1 MRQIFKRLLAP
12 LLLMTA
18 LPTSVSQADGIRL
31 VGPTGEVQS
40 SPSFSEQVER
50 ANSPL
55 PVSDEPSRFYGP
67 TSANETL
74 WSIASKLRPANNVSV
89 QQTLLAIYRL
99 NPQAF
104 ENQNIHSLV
113 PGSTLRVPSL
123 AQVRSA
129 STEQAVTVM
138 KAHQDK
144 LNATSRPIAPTPVT
158 RPVKVT
164 PVTRPVKV
172 TPATP
177 AQAVS
182 ETVKVE
188 SQVDT
193 TPVKTPDVPQVKTL
207 EKQLE
212 MSESEL
218 TALEEK
224 NHNLRLMLAEVQS
237 EVDGLKTELGDE
249 NRIRSEVE
257 KLLAEEKAKLEE
269 QQRMQPSAF
278 DQFLSN
284 GWMVAAAALIPGA
297 LIGLLIVMLLGRRKE
312 AEPSASE
319 TQTEAP
325 LTPPPMSD
333 SDLDDLTDDL
343 TLDDDLFSDSD
354 DNSELLFDDTMGDD
368 ENDVFGD
375 LDDSDLD
382 FNLEGEDGEDPFAS
396 IGDDGDLDT
405 DFDDFDSSNNGISV
419 KGSDKALG
427 LEEMERALDEV
438 SPELEITDDEE
449 SDFDLSG
456 ENVGMSE
463 DDLAELLASDEP
475 TEDLGD
481 SALDQSMLDDLF
493 SNLGDDDEV
502 DEFDLGLDEDSAAA
516 PTENKQMSDAMSGTM
531 ASDEDI
537 DQLLAQFD
545 EPVIDESELETPS
558 SLDELE
564 SLLESGAD
572 DTQDDLSTSLLD
584 EMLEQASDDEVSL
597 DPLDELEALAGLS
610 DDEIEVSPTDTELLD
625 ELLEADEEES
635 LDEFDPLSELEELA
649 AFGQDEVVPELD
661 ENSTDLLDELLE
673 SAPESDESL
682 EWPEEELATAE
693 ESDLFDELIGLD
705 ESDKAQEG
713 DAAEPFDFAAELDA
727 ALDSSEDFVELSVSE
742 PAIEEGNTEGD
753 LVDNTAIDDLL
764 DDVLPL
770 EEASPKQ
777 DEPTAEVEELVESI
791 DSPMAGDEFEPTE
804 FNSSHFVEDLA
815 NVAPTLDPLLDAFP
829 EDIEEASTAEA
840 ELDTDPQTLQESL
853 EDSTEALLE
862 EAAPSEPV
870 LPTEQLVDLPVEEGE
885 TGDIDDIDAQDDQ
898 NDDWLQAA
906 IDEVESPRQSID
918 EYEPTTQTETS
929 EQELLSDHE
938 IATTA
943 PELDVEESQEPQEE
957 DWLQSAIDEV
967 ESPQID
973 SELHEVDSDERIAS
987 TSLATEV
994 TEEALDGHP
1003 DDAMLSELDDTQA
1016 QDDELVDLV
1025 DDIAEPVSTDA
1036 EALLA
1041 QDIEDAQELEATATE
1056 MPLEEPVHETP
1067 TPNAV
1072 PNEFGTPVE
1081 EDWAEAETLFD
1092 GLVTDS
1098 ELPQA
1103 QQEESLAGL
1112 AEAES
1117 TAEQDD
1123 SLDDL
1128 ELLEFDE
1135 EDALEALAD
1144 ESAQEAN
1151 AVLGEDAIGLDEL
1164 ALNEF
1169 GEDDELAVLAD
1180 EPGFAE
1186 PSLESE
1192 LEDIDLDELDF
1203 PEFGE
1208 EEALASL
1215 EEEPMLSE
1223 VELSESELATP
1234 PIDETE
1240 LLEQAES
1247 AVTDLG
1253 SIEFDESELPEFGEE
1268 DALSAMADG
1277 PSLADFELDEPV
1289 EEGEIDLADEVEF
1302 DELEL
1307 PEFGEEEALA
1317 AIADEPSYDAPV
1329 VEEEVFAAE
1338 EPAVESDITSE
1349 ESALDDVLEPSEVA
1363 TDNVESA
1370 EEQAQAET
1378 TDDVFDFDEL
1388 ELPEFGEDEAL
1399 AAMADEPS
1407 YDAPVVE
1414 EEVFAAEEPAVESEV
1429 TSEESALDDVLE
1441 PSEVADDNVES
1452 AEEQAQAET
1461 TDDAFDFDELELP
1474 EFGEDEALAAM
1485 ADEPSYDAPVVEE
1498 DAFATEE
1505 PAVESEITSDES
1517 ALDEVLEPSEAATDN
1532 VESAEEQ
1539 AQAET
1544 TDDAFDFD
1552 ELELPVFGEDEA
1564 LVAMADEPSY
1574 DAPLVEEEAFAA
1586 EEPAVE
1592 SEVTS
1597 EESALDDVL
1606 EPSEAATDNVE
1617 SAEEQVQA
1625 EITDDAFDVDELE
1638 LPEFG
1643 EDEAAEAVASE
1654 PNIEP
1659 DAEPE
1664 AESDDF
1670 EIDDIELPEFG
1681 EEDAIVSVAEELE
1694 EAPIT
1699 SEPEEQDYHFD
1710 SLELPSIEESGEL
1723 NTVNKLHIN
1732 PSSYE
1737 EQDALFDVFAQE
1749 AGFNIAEEEVLHSEF
1764 DEAAMAHLLSEDAL
1778 DDNFFPESPD
1788 DEMAA
1793 SAGMDIEAM
1802 LEVGGDDW
1810 NGFKLPDNPSA
1821 EVTSDVPA
1829 EEREIWS
1836 SEEALRQPNIDEEN
1850 WAEQDDFDPKKNQY
1864 MTIDELMA
1872 QVDGDEVEFEE
1883 EDLKLDVGLDEFPD
1897 VIGDISNVDVDE
1909 NAEASGK
1916 LDLAKIYIEMNDA
1929 EGAIKLLEEAI
1940 VYGDDDVRRE
1950 AKNLIDMI
1958 NGR

>member
-31 VGPTGEVQS
+31 IGPTGEVQS

-144 LNATSRPIAPTPVT
+144 LNATPRPIAPTPVT

-164 PVTRPVKV
+164 P
-172 TPATP
+172 ATP
-177 AQAVS
+177 VQAVS

-188 SQVDT
+188 PPVDT
-193 TPVKTPDVPQVKTL
+193 TPVKAPEVPQVKTL

-354 DNSELLFDDTMGDD
+354 DNSELLFDDSMGED

-493 SNLGDDDEV
+493 SNLGDDDEA

-545 EPVIDESELETPS
+545 EPVIDESELDTQS

-682 EWPEEELATAE
+682 EWPVEELATAE

-705 ESDKAQEG
+705 ESDKAQED

-742 PAIEEGNTEGD
+742 PAIEEGSPEGD
-753 LVDNTAIDDLL
+753 LVDNSAIDDLL

-777 DEPTAEVEELVESI
+777 DEPAAEVEELVEAI

-829 EDIEEASTAEA
+829 EDIEEGSTAEA
-840 ELDTDPQTLQESL
+840 ELDTDPQPLQESL
-853 EDSTEALLE
+853 DDSSEALFE

-870 LPTEQLVDLPVEEGE
+870 LPSDPIADLPLEEGE
-885 TGDIDDIDAQDDQ
+885 SGDADEIDAQDDQ
-898 NDDWLQAA
+898 DDDWLQAA
-906 IDEVESPRQSID
+906 IDEVESPLDSID
-918 EYEPTTQTETS
+918 EHESTTQTETS

-938 IATTA
+938 IATTT

-967 ESPQID
+967 ESPHID
-973 SELHEVDSDERIAS
+973 LEQHEVDSDEHLAS
-987 TSLATEV
+987 TPLATEV
-994 TEEALDGHP
+994 TEEALDEHP
-1003 DDAMLSELDDTQA
+1003 DDAMLSELDDTPA

-1041 QDIEDAQELEATATE
+1041 QDIEDAQALEAPSAE
-1056 MPLEEPVHETP
+1056 MPLEEPVLETP

-1072 PNEFGTPVE
+1072 PNEFGTPIE

-1092 GLVTDS
+1092 GLATDS
-1098 ELPQA
+1098 ELPQT

-1112 AEAES
+1112 TEAES

-1123 SLDDL
+1123 SLNDL

-1135 EDALEALAD
+1135 DDALEALAD
-1144 ESAQEAN
+1144 ESVQEAN

-1164 ALNEF
+1164 ALTEF
-1169 GEDDELAVLAD
+1169 GEDDELSVLAD

-1223 VELSESELATP
+1223 VELSESDLATP

-1247 AVTDLG
+1247 AVTDLDD
-1253 SIEFDESELPEFGEE
+1253 IEFDENELPEFGEE
-1268 DALSAMADG
+1268 DALSAMADE

-1289 EEGEIDLADEVEF
+1289 EEGEIDLADEV
-1302 DELEL
+1302 
-1307 PEFGEEEALA
+1307 
-1317 AIADEPSYDAPV
+1317 
-1329 VEEEVFAAE
+1329 
-1338 EPAVESDITSE
+1338 
-1349 ESALDDVLEPSEVA
+1349 
-1363 TDNVESA
+1363 
-1370 EEQAQAET
+1370 
-1378 TDDVFDFDEL
+1378 DFDEL

-1414 EEVFAAEEPAVESEV
+1414 EEAFAAEESAVESEV
-1429 TSEESALDDVLE
+1429 TSEESALDEELE
-1441 PSEVADDNVES
+1441 PSEAATDNVESAEDQAQAETTDDAFDVDELELPEFGEDEALAAMADEPSYDAPVVEEEAFAAEEPTVESEITSDESALDEELEPSKAATDNVES
-1452 AEEQAQAET
+1452 AEEQAQTET

-1498 DAFATEE
+1498 EAFAAEE
-1505 PAVESEITSDES
+1505 PAVESETTSEESTLDDVLEPSKAATDNAESAEEQVQAETTDDAFDVDELDLPEFGEDEALAAMADEPSYDAPVVEEEAFAAEEPTVESEITSDES
-1517 ALDEVLEPSEAATDN
+1517 ALDEELEPSKAATDN

-1539 AQAET
+1539 AQVET
-1544 TDDAFDFD
+1544 TDDAFDF
-1552 ELELPVFGEDEA
+1552 
-1564 LVAMADEPSY
+1564 
-1574 DAPLVEEEAFAA
+1574 
-1586 EEPAVE
+1586 
-1592 SEVTS
+1592 
-1597 EESALDDVL
+1597 
-1606 EPSEAATDNVE
+1606 
-1617 SAEEQVQA
+1617 
-1625 EITDDAFDVDELE
+1625 DELE

-1681 EEDAIVSVAEELE
+1681 EEDAIVSVAEELD

-1723 NTVNKLHIN
+1723 NTVNKPHIN

-1749 AGFNIAEEEVLHSEF
+1749 AGFNIAEDEVLHSEF
-1764 DEAAMAHLLSEDAL
+1764 DEAAMADLLSEEAL

-1829 EEREIWS
+1829 DEREIWS

-1872 QVDGDEVEFEE
+1872 QVDGDEVAFEE

-1909 NAEASGK
+1909 NAEAAGK

-1940 VYGDDDVRRE
+1940 VYGDDVVRRE

>member
-144 LNATSRPIAPTPVT
+144 LNTTPRPIAPTPVT

-164 PVTRPVKV
+164 P
-172 TPATP
+172 ATP
-177 AQAVS
+177 VQAVS

-188 SQVDT
+188 SPVDT
-193 TPVKTPDVPQVKTL
+193 TPVKTPEVPQVKTL

-354 DNSELLFDDTMGDD
+354 DNSELLFDDSMGED

-493 SNLGDDDEV
+493 SNLGDDDEA

-545 EPVIDESELETPS
+545 EPVIDESELDTQS

-682 EWPEEELATAE
+682 EWPVEELATAE

-705 ESDKAQEG
+705 ESDKAQED

-742 PAIEEGNTEGD
+742 PAIEEGNAEGD
-753 LVDNTAIDDLL
+753 LVDNSAIDDLL

-777 DEPTAEVEELVESI
+777 DEPAAKVEELVEAI
-791 DSPMAGDEFEPTE
+791 DSSMAGDEFEPTE

-829 EDIEEASTAEA
+829 EDIEEGSTAEA
-840 ELDTDPQTLQESL
+840 ELDTDPQPLQESL
-853 EDSTEALLE
+853 DDSSEALLE

-870 LPTEQLVDLPVEEGE
+870 LPSDPLADLPLEEGE
-885 TGDIDDIDAQDDQ
+885 SGDVDDIDAQDDQ
-898 NDDWLQAA
+898 DDDWLRAA
-906 IDEVESPRQSID
+906 IDEVESPLDSID
-918 EYEPTTQTETS
+918 EHESTAQTETA

-938 IATTA
+938 IATTT

-967 ESPQID
+967 ESPHID
-973 SELHEVDSDERIAS
+973 LEQHEVDSDEHLAS
-987 TSLATEV
+987 TPLATEV
-994 TEEALDGHP
+994 TEEALDEHP
-1003 DDAMLSELDDTQA
+1003 DDTMLSELDDTPA
-1016 QDDELVDLV
+1016 QDEELVDLV

-1041 QDIEDAQELEATATE
+1041 QDIEDAQALEAPSAE
-1056 MPLEEPVHETP
+1056 MPLEEPVLETP

-1072 PNEFGTPVE
+1072 PNEFGTPIE

-1092 GLVTDS
+1092 GLATDS
-1098 ELPQA
+1098 ELPQT

-1135 EDALEALAD
+1135 DDALEALAD
-1144 ESAQEAN
+1144 ESVQEAN

-1164 ALNEF
+1164 ALTEF
-1169 GEDDELAVLAD
+1169 GEDDELSVLAD

-1223 VELSESELATP
+1223 VELSESDLATP

-1247 AVTDLG
+1247 AVTDLDD
-1253 SIEFDESELPEFGEE
+1253 IEFDENELPEFGEE
-1268 DALSAMADG
+1268 DALSAMADE

-1289 EEGEIDLADEVEF
+1289 AEGEIDLADEV
-1302 DELEL
+1302 
-1307 PEFGEEEALA
+1307 
-1317 AIADEPSYDAPV
+1317 
-1329 VEEEVFAAE
+1329 
-1338 EPAVESDITSE
+1338 
-1349 ESALDDVLEPSEVA
+1349 
-1363 TDNVESA
+1363 
-1370 EEQAQAET
+1370 
-1378 TDDVFDFDEL
+1378 DFDEL

-1414 EEVFAAEEPAVESEV
+1414 EDAFAAEEPAVESETTSDESTLDDVLEPSEAATDNEKSAEEQVQAETTDDAFDVDELELPEFGEDEALAAMADEPSYDAPVVEEEAFAAEESAVESEV
-1429 TSEESALDDVLE
+1429 TSEESALDEELEPSEAATDNVESAEEQAQAETTDDAFDVDELELPEFGEDEALAAMADEPSYDAPVVEEEAFAAEEPAVESETTSEESALDDVLE
-1441 PSEVADDNVES
+1441 PSKAATDNAES

-1498 DAFATEE
+1498 EAFAVEE
-1505 PAVESEITSDES
+1505 PAVESET
-1517 ALDEVLEPSEAATDN
+1517 
-1532 VESAEEQ
+1532 
-1539 AQAET
+1539 
-1544 TDDAFDFD
+1544 
-1552 ELELPVFGEDEA
+1552 
-1564 LVAMADEPSY
+1564 
-1574 DAPLVEEEAFAA
+1574 
-1586 EEPAVE
+1586 
-1592 SEVTS
+1592 TS

-1617 SAEEQVQA
+1617 SAEEQAQV
-1625 EITDDAFDVDELE
+1625 ETTDDAFDVDELE
-1638 LPEFG
+1638 RPEFG

-1681 EEDAIVSVAEELE
+1681 EEDAIVSVAEELD

-1723 NTVNKLHIN
+1723 NTVNKPHIN

-1764 DEAAMAHLLSEDAL
+1764 DEAAMADLLSEEAL

-1810 NGFKLPDNPSA
+1810 NGFKLPDTPSA

-1829 EEREIWS
+1829 DEREIWS

-1909 NAEASGK
+1909 NAEAAGK

-1940 VYGDDDVRRE
+1940 VYGDDVVRRE

>member
-164 PVTRPVKV
+164 P
-172 TPATP
+172 ATP

-188 SQVDT
+188 PQIDT

-545 EPVIDESELETPS
+545 EPVIDESELETQS

-597 DPLDELEALAGLS
+597 DPLDELEALAGLT

-705 ESDKAQEG
+705 ESDKAQED
-713 DAAEPFDFAAELDA
+713 DAAESFDFAAELDA

-742 PAIEEGNTEGD
+742 PAIEEVSAEVD
-753 LVDNTAIDDLL
+753 SVDNTAIDELL

-770 EEASPKQ
+770 EEASPEQ
-777 DEPTAEVEELVESI
+777 DELTAEVEELVESI
-791 DSPMAGDEFEPTE
+791 DSPMADDEFEPTE
-804 FNSSHFVEDLA
+804 FNSSHFAEDLA

-829 EDIEEASTAEA
+829 EDIEEVSTAEA
-840 ELDTDPQTLQESL
+840 ELNTDPQNLQESL
-853 EDSTEALLE
+853 DDSTESLLE
-862 EAAPSEPV
+862 EAAPSESV
-870 LPTEQLVDLPVEEGE
+870 LPTELLADLPLEEGE
-885 TGDIDDIDAQDDQ
+885 SGDADDIDAQDDQ
-898 NDDWLQAA
+898 DDDWLQAA

-918 EYEPTTQTETS
+918 EYEPTTQTETA

-1003 DDAMLSELDDTQA
+1003 DDAMLSELDATPA

-1098 ELPQA
+1098 ELPQT

-1112 AEAES
+1112 VEAES
-1117 TAEQDD
+1117 TTEQDD

-1223 VELSESELATP
+1223 VELSESDLATP

-1247 AVTDLG
+1247 AVTDLDD
-1253 SIEFDESELPEFGEE
+1253 IELDESELPEFGEE
-1268 DALSAMADG
+1268 DALSGMADE

-1307 PEFGEEEALA
+1307 PEFGEDEALA
-1317 AIADEPSYDAPV
+1317 AMADEPSYDAPV
-1329 VEEEVFAAE
+1329 MEEDAFAAE

-1407 YDAPVVE
+1407 YDAPVME
-1414 EEVFAAEEPAVESEV
+1414 EDAFAAEEPAVESEV

-1505 PAVESEITSDES
+1505 PAVESEITSDDS
-1517 ALDEVLEPSEAATDN
+1517 ALDEVLEPSEVADDN

-1539 AQAET
+1539 AQAEI

-1552 ELELPVFGEDEA
+1552 ELELPEFGEDEA

-1617 SAEEQVQA
+1617 SAEEQAQA
-1625 EITDDAFDVDELE
+1625 ETTDDAFDFDELE

-1670 EIDDIELPEFG
+1670 EIDELDLPEFG
-1681 EEDAIVSVAEELE
+1681 EEDAIVSVAEELD

-1723 NTVNKLHIN
+1723 NTVNKPHIN

-1821 EVTSDVPA
+1821 EATNDVPA

>member
-74 WSIASKLRPANNVSV
+74 WSIASKLRPTNNVSV

-144 LNATSRPIAPTPVT
+144 LNATPRPIAPTPVT

-164 PVTRPVKV
+164 P
-172 TPATP
+172 ATP
-177 AQAVS
+177 VQAVS

-188 SQVDT
+188 PPVDT
-193 TPVKTPDVPQVKTL
+193 TPVKAPEVPQVKTL

-354 DNSELLFDDTMGDD
+354 DNSELLFDDSMGED

-493 SNLGDDDEV
+493 SNLGDDDEA

-545 EPVIDESELETPS
+545 EPVIDESELDTQS

-673 SAPESDESL
+673 SAPESEESL
-682 EWPEEELATAE
+682 EWPEEELVTAE

-705 ESDKAQEG
+705 ESDKAQED

-742 PAIEEGNTEGD
+742 PAIEEGNAEGD

-777 DEPTAEVEELVESI
+777 DEPSAEVEELVEAI
-791 DSPMAGDEFEPTE
+791 DSPVAGDEFEPTE

-829 EDIEEASTAEA
+829 EDIEEGSAAES
-840 ELDTDPQTLQESL
+840 ELDTDPQPLQESL
-853 EDSTEALLE
+853 DDSSEALLE

-870 LPTEQLVDLPVEEGE
+870 LPSDPLADLPLEEGE
-885 TGDIDDIDAQDDQ
+885 SGDVDDIDAQDDQ
-898 NDDWLQAA
+898 DDDWLQAA
-906 IDEVESPRQSID
+906 IDEVESPLDSID
-918 EYEPTTQTETS
+918 EHESTTQTETS

-938 IATTA
+938 IATTT

-967 ESPQID
+967 ESPHID
-973 SELHEVDSDERIAS
+973 LEQHEVDSDEHLAS
-987 TSLATEV
+987 TPLATEV
-994 TEEALDGHP
+994 TEEALDEHP
-1003 DDAMLSELDDTQA
+1003 DDAMLSELDDTPA

-1041 QDIEDAQELEATATE
+1041 QDIEDAQALEAPSAE
-1056 MPLEEPVHETP
+1056 MPLEEPVLETP

-1072 PNEFGTPVE
+1072 PNEFGTPIE

-1092 GLVTDS
+1092 GLATDS
-1098 ELPQA
+1098 ELPQT

-1123 SLDDL
+1123 SFDDL

-1135 EDALEALAD
+1135 DDALEALAD
-1144 ESAQEAN
+1144 ESVQEAN

-1164 ALNEF
+1164 ALTEF
-1169 GEDDELAVLAD
+1169 GEDDELSVLAD

-1223 VELSESELATP
+1223 VELSESDLATP

-1247 AVTDLG
+1247 AVTDLDD
-1253 SIEFDESELPEFGEE
+1253 IEFDENELPEFGEE
-1268 DALSAMADG
+1268 DALSAMADE

-1289 EEGEIDLADEVEF
+1289 EEGEIDLADEV
-1302 DELEL
+1302 
-1307 PEFGEEEALA
+1307 
-1317 AIADEPSYDAPV
+1317 
-1329 VEEEVFAAE
+1329 
-1338 EPAVESDITSE
+1338 
-1349 ESALDDVLEPSEVA
+1349 
-1363 TDNVESA
+1363 
-1370 EEQAQAET
+1370 
-1378 TDDVFDFDEL
+1378 
-1388 ELPEFGEDEAL
+1388 
-1399 AAMADEPS
+1399 
-1407 YDAPVVE
+1407 
-1414 EEVFAAEEPAVESEV
+1414 
-1429 TSEESALDDVLE
+1429 
-1441 PSEVADDNVES
+1441 
-1452 AEEQAQAET
+1452 
-1461 TDDAFDFDELELP
+1461 DFDELELP

-1498 DAFATEE
+1498 DAFAAEE
-1505 PAVESEITSDES
+1505 PAVESETTSDES
-1517 ALDEVLEPSEAATDN
+1517 TLDDVLEPSEAATDN
-1532 VESAEEQ
+1532 AKSAEEQ
-1539 AQAET
+1539 VQAET
-1544 TDDAFDFD
+1544 TDDAFDVD
-1552 ELELPVFGEDEA
+1552 ELELPEFGEDEA
-1564 LVAMADEPSY
+1564 LAAMADEPSY
-1574 DAPLVEEEAFAA
+1574 DAPVVEEDAFAAEEPAVESETTSDESTLDDVLEPSKAATDNAESAEEQVQAETTDDAFDVDELELPEFGEDEALAAMADEPSYDAPVVEEEAFAA

-1592 SEVTS
+1592 SKTTS
-1597 EESALDDVL
+1597 DESALDKVL

-1625 EITDDAFDVDELE
+1625 EITDDAFDVDELELPEFGEDEALAAMADEPSYDAPVVEEDAFAAEEPAVESEITSEESALDDVLEPSKAATDNVESAEEQAQVETTDDAFDFDELE

-1681 EEDAIVSVAEELE
+1681 EEDAIVSVAEELD

-1723 NTVNKLHIN
+1723 NTVNKPHIN

-1764 DEAAMAHLLSEDAL
+1764 DEAAMADLLSEEAL

-1829 EEREIWS
+1829 DESEIWS

-1909 NAEASGK
+1909 NAEAAGK

-1940 VYGDDDVRRE
+1940 VYGDDVVRRE

>member
-144 LNATSRPIAPTPVT
+144 LNATPRPIASTT
-158 RPVKVT
+158 
-164 PVTRPVKV
+164 VTRPVKV

-182 ETVKVE
+182 EAVKVE
-188 SQVDT
+188 PPVDT
-193 TPVKTPDVPQVKTL
+193 TPVKAPEAPQVKTL

-354 DNSELLFDDTMGDD
+354 DNSELLFDDTMGED

-493 SNLGDDDEV
+493 SNLGDDDEA

-545 EPVIDESELETPS
+545 EPVIDESELDTQS

-597 DPLDELEALAGLS
+597 DPLDELEALAGLR
-610 DDEIEVSPTDTELLD
+610 DDEIEVSLTDTELLD

-682 EWPEEELATAE
+682 EWPEEELVTAE

-705 ESDKAQEG
+705 ESDKAQKD

-742 PAIEEGNTEGD
+742 PAIEEGNAEGD
-753 LVDNTAIDDLL
+753 LVDNSAIDDLL

-777 DEPTAEVEELVESI
+777 DEQAAEVEELVEAI
-791 DSPMAGDEFEPTE
+791 DSSMAGDEFEPTE

-829 EDIEEASTAEA
+829 EDIEEGSNAEA
-840 ELDTDPQTLQESL
+840 ELDTDPQPLQESL
-853 EDSTEALLE
+853 DDSSEALLE

-870 LPTEQLVDLPVEEGE
+870 LPSSDPLADLPLEEGE
-885 TGDIDDIDAQDDQ
+885 SGDADDIDDQDDQ
-898 NDDWLQAA
+898 DDDWLQAA
-906 IDEVESPRQSID
+906 IDEVESPLDSID
-918 EYEPTTQTETS
+918 EYQSTTQTETS

-938 IATTA
+938 IATTT

-967 ESPQID
+967 ESPHID
-973 SELHEVDSDERIAS
+973 LEQHEVDSDEHLAS
-987 TSLATEV
+987 APLATEV
-994 TEEALDGHP
+994 TEEALDEHP
-1003 DDAMLSELDDTQA
+1003 DDTMLSELDDTPA

-1041 QDIEDAQELEATATE
+1041 QDIEDAQALEAPSAE

-1072 PNEFGTPVE
+1072 PNEFGTPIE

-1092 GLVTDS
+1092 GLATDS
-1098 ELPQA
+1098 ELPQT

-1135 EDALEALAD
+1135 DDALEALAD
-1144 ESAQEAN
+1144 ESVQEAN

-1164 ALNEF
+1164 ALTEF

-1223 VELSESELATP
+1223 VELSESDLATP

-1247 AVTDLG
+1247 AVTDLDD
-1253 SIEFDESELPEFGEE
+1253 IEFDENELPEFGEE
-1268 DALSAMADG
+1268 DALSAMADE

-1289 EEGEIDLADEVEF
+1289 AEGEIDLADEV
-1302 DELEL
+1302 
-1307 PEFGEEEALA
+1307 
-1317 AIADEPSYDAPV
+1317 
-1329 VEEEVFAAE
+1329 
-1338 EPAVESDITSE
+1338 
-1349 ESALDDVLEPSEVA
+1349 
-1363 TDNVESA
+1363 
-1370 EEQAQAET
+1370 
-1378 TDDVFDFDEL
+1378 DFDEL

-1414 EEVFAAEEPAVESEV
+1414 EDAFAAEEPAVEFEI
-1429 TSEESALDDVLE
+1429 TSDESALDEVLE
-1441 PSEVADDNVES
+1441 PSKAATDNVES
-1452 AEEQAQAET
+1452 AEEQAQVET

-1498 DAFATEE
+1498 EAFAAEE

-1517 ALDEVLEPSEAATDN
+1517 ALDDVLEPSKAVTDN

-1539 AQAET
+1539 AQVET
-1544 TDDAFDFD
+1544 TDDAFDVD
-1552 ELELPVFGEDEA
+1552 ELELPEFGEDEA
-1564 LVAMADEPSY
+1564 LAAMADEPSY
-1574 DAPLVEEEAFAA
+1574 DAPVVEEEAFAA

-1592 SEVTS
+1592 SEITS
-1597 EESALDDVL
+1597 DESALDDVL
-1606 EPSEAATDNVE
+1606 EPSKAATDNVE
-1617 SAEEQVQA
+1617 SAEEQAQV
-1625 EITDDAFDVDELE
+1625 ETTDDAFDFDELELPEFGEDEALAAMVDEPSYDAPVVEEEAFAAEEPAVEFEITSDESALDEVLEPSKAATDNVESAEEQAQVETTDDAFDFDELE

-1681 EEDAIVSVAEELE
+1681 EEDAIVSVAEELD

-1723 NTVNKLHIN
+1723 NTVNKPHIN

-1764 DEAAMAHLLSEDAL
+1764 DEAAMADLLSEEAL

-1829 EEREIWS
+1829 DEREIWS

-1909 NAEASGK
+1909 NAEAAGK

-1940 VYGDDDVRRE
+1940 VYGDDVVRRE

>member
-113 PGSTLRVPSL
+113 SGSTLRVPSL

-144 LNATSRPIAPTPVT
+144 LNTTPRPIAP
-158 RPVKVT
+158 T

-188 SQVDT
+188 PQIDT
-193 TPVKTPDVPQVKTL
+193 TPVKAPEVPQVKTL

-354 DNSELLFDDTMGDD
+354 DNSELLFDDSMGED

-493 SNLGDDDEV
+493 SNLGDDDEA

-545 EPVIDESELETPS
+545 EPVIDESELDTQS

-682 EWPEEELATAE
+682 EWPVEELATAE

-705 ESDKAQEG
+705 ESDKAQED

-742 PAIEEGNTEGD
+742 PAIEEGNAEGD

-777 DEPTAEVEELVESI
+777 DEPAAEVEELVEAI

-804 FNSSHFVEDLA
+804 FNSSHFVDDLA

-829 EDIEEASTAEA
+829 EDIEEGTAAEV
-840 ELDTDPQTLQESL
+840 ELDTEPQPLQESL
-853 EDSTEALLE
+853 DDSSEALLE

-870 LPTEQLVDLPVEEGE
+870 LPSDPLADLPLEEGE
-885 TGDIDDIDAQDDQ
+885 SGDVDDIDAQDDQ
-898 NDDWLQAA
+898 DDDWLQAA
-906 IDEVESPRQSID
+906 IDEVESPLDSID
-918 EYEPTTQTETS
+918 EYQSTTQMETA

-938 IATTA
+938 IATTT

-967 ESPQID
+967 ESPHID
-973 SELHEVDSDERIAS
+973 LEQHEVDSDEHLAS
-987 TSLATEV
+987 TPLATEV
-994 TEEALDGHP
+994 TEEALDERP
-1003 DDAMLSELDDTQA
+1003 DDTMLSELDDTPA

-1041 QDIEDAQELEATATE
+1041 QDIEDAQALEAPSVE
-1056 MPLEEPVHETP
+1056 MPLEEPVLETP

-1072 PNEFGTPVE
+1072 PNEFGTPIE

-1092 GLVTDS
+1092 GLATDS
-1098 ELPQA
+1098 ELPQT

-1135 EDALEALAD
+1135 DDALEALAD
-1144 ESAQEAN
+1144 ESVQEAN

-1164 ALNEF
+1164 ALTEF

-1223 VELSESELATP
+1223 VELSESDLATP

-1247 AVTDLG
+1247 AVTDLDD
-1253 SIEFDESELPEFGEE
+1253 IEFDENELPEFGEE
-1268 DALSAMADG
+1268 DALSAMADE

-1289 EEGEIDLADEVEF
+1289 EEGEIDLADEV
-1302 DELEL
+1302 
-1307 PEFGEEEALA
+1307 
-1317 AIADEPSYDAPV
+1317 
-1329 VEEEVFAAE
+1329 
-1338 EPAVESDITSE
+1338 
-1349 ESALDDVLEPSEVA
+1349 
-1363 TDNVESA
+1363 
-1370 EEQAQAET
+1370 
-1378 TDDVFDFDEL
+1378 
-1388 ELPEFGEDEAL
+1388 
-1399 AAMADEPS
+1399 
-1407 YDAPVVE
+1407 
-1414 EEVFAAEEPAVESEV
+1414 
-1429 TSEESALDDVLE
+1429 
-1441 PSEVADDNVES
+1441 
-1452 AEEQAQAET
+1452 
-1461 TDDAFDFDELELP
+1461 DFDELELP

-1498 DAFATEE
+1498 DAFAAEEPAVESEITSDKPTLDDVLEPSEAATDNAESAEEQAQAETTDDAFDVDELELPEFGEDEALAAMADEPSYDAPVVEEEAFAAEE

-1517 ALDEVLEPSEAATDN
+1517 ALDDVLEPSKAATDN
-1532 VESAEEQ
+1532 VERAEEQVQAETTDDAFDVDELELLEFGEDEALAAMADEPSYDAPVVEEEAFAAEELAFESEITSDESALDDVLEPSKAATDNAESAEEQ

-1544 TDDAFDFD
+1544 TDDAFDF
-1552 ELELPVFGEDEA
+1552 
-1564 LVAMADEPSY
+1564 
-1574 DAPLVEEEAFAA
+1574 
-1586 EEPAVE
+1586 
-1592 SEVTS
+1592 
-1597 EESALDDVL
+1597 
-1606 EPSEAATDNVE
+1606 
-1617 SAEEQVQA
+1617 
-1625 EITDDAFDVDELE
+1625 DELE

-1681 EEDAIVSVAEELE
+1681 EEDAIVSVAEELD

-1723 NTVNKLHIN
+1723 NTVNKPHIN

-1764 DEAAMAHLLSEDAL
+1764 DEAAMADLLSEEAL

-1829 EEREIWS
+1829 DEREIWS

-1909 NAEASGK
+1909 NAEAAGK

-1940 VYGDDDVRRE
+1940 VYGDDVVRRE

>member
-164 PVTRPVKV
+164 P
-172 TPATP
+172 ATP

-188 SQVDT
+188 PQVDT

-297 LIGLLIVMLLGRRKE
+297 LFGLLIVMLLGRRKE

-545 EPVIDESELETPS
+545 EPVIDESELETQS

-597 DPLDELEALAGLS
+597 DPLDELEALAGLT

-705 ESDKAQEG
+705 ESDKAQED
-713 DAAEPFDFAAELDA
+713 DAAESFDFAAELDA

-742 PAIEEGNTEGD
+742 PAIEEVSAEVD
-753 LVDNTAIDDLL
+753 SVDNTAIDELL

-770 EEASPKQ
+770 EEASPEQ
-777 DEPTAEVEELVESI
+777 DELTAEVEELVESI
-791 DSPMAGDEFEPTE
+791 DSPMADDEFEPTE
-804 FNSSHFVEDLA
+804 FNSSHFAEDLA

-829 EDIEEASTAEA
+829 EDIEEVSTAEA
-840 ELDTDPQTLQESL
+840 ELNTDPQNLQESL
-853 EDSTEALLE
+853 DDSTESLLE
-862 EAAPSEPV
+862 EAAPSESV
-870 LPTEQLVDLPVEEGE
+870 LPTELLADLPLEEGE
-885 TGDIDDIDAQDDQ
+885 SGDADDIDAQDDQ
-898 NDDWLQAA
+898 DDDWLQAA

-918 EYEPTTQTETS
+918 EYEPTTQTETA

-1016 QDDELVDLV
+1016 QDDELVDLI

-1223 VELSESELATP
+1223 VELSESDLATP

-1247 AVTDLG
+1247 AATDLG

-1307 PEFGEEEALA
+1307 PEFGEDEALA
-1317 AIADEPSYDAPV
+1317 AMADEPSYDAPV
-1329 VEEEVFAAE
+1329 MEEDAFAAE
-1338 EPAVESDITSE
+1338 EPAVESEITSDD
-1349 ESALDDVLEPSEVA
+1349 SALDEVLEPSEVA

-1498 DAFATEE
+1498 DVFAAEE
-1505 PAVESEITSDES
+1505 PAVESEVTSEES
-1517 ALDEVLEPSEAATDN
+1517 ALDEVLEPSEVPDDN

-1552 ELELPVFGEDEA
+1552 ELELPEFGEDEA
-1564 LVAMADEPSY
+1564 LAAMADEPSY
-1574 DAPLVEEEAFAA
+1574 DAPVVEEDAFAT

-1617 SAEEQVQA
+1617 SAEEQAQA
-1625 EITDDAFDVDELE
+1625 EITDDAFDFDELE

-1670 EIDDIELPEFG
+1670 EIDELDLPEFG

-1723 NTVNKLHIN
+1723 NTVNKPHIN

-1909 NAEASGK
+1909 NAEAAGK

>member
-164 PVTRPVKV
+164 P
-172 TPATP
+172 ATP

-188 SQVDT
+188 PQIDT

-545 EPVIDESELETPS
+545 EPVIDESELETQS

-564 SLLESGAD
+564 SLLEFGAG

-705 ESDKAQEG
+705 ESDKAQEY

-742 PAIEEGNTEGD
+742 PAIEEGNAEGD

-777 DEPTAEVEELVESI
+777 DEPAAEVEELVEAI

-840 ELDTDPQTLQESL
+840 ELNTDPQTLQESL
-853 EDSTEALLE
+853 DDSAESLLE
-862 EAAPSEPV
+862 EAAPSESV
-870 LPTEQLVDLPVEEGE
+870 LPTELLADLPVEEGE
-885 TGDIDDIDAQDDQ
+885 TGDVDDIDAQDDLDDQ

-918 EYEPTTQTETS
+918 EYEPTTQTETA

-967 ESPQID
+967 ESSQID
-973 SELHEVDSDERIAS
+973 LEQHEVDSDEHLAS
-987 TSLATEV
+987 TPLATEV
-994 TEEALDGHP
+994 TEEALDERP
-1003 DDAMLSELDDTQA
+1003 DDAMLSELDATPA
-1016 QDDELVDLV
+1016 QDDELVDLI

-1041 QDIEDAQELEATATE
+1041 QDIEDAQELEAPATE

-1092 GLVTDS
+1092 GLATDS

-1223 VELSESELATP
+1223 VELSESELVTP

-1268 DALSAMADG
+1268 DALSAMADE

-1289 EEGEIDLADEVEF
+1289 EEGEIDLADEVE
-1302 DELEL
+1302 
-1307 PEFGEEEALA
+1307 
-1317 AIADEPSYDAPV
+1317 
-1329 VEEEVFAAE
+1329 
-1338 EPAVESDITSE
+1338 
-1349 ESALDDVLEPSEVA
+1349 
-1363 TDNVESA
+1363 
-1370 EEQAQAET
+1370 
-1378 TDDVFDFDEL
+1378 
-1388 ELPEFGEDEAL
+1388 
-1399 AAMADEPS
+1399 
-1407 YDAPVVE
+1407 
-1414 EEVFAAEEPAVESEV
+1414 
-1429 TSEESALDDVLE
+1429 
-1441 PSEVADDNVES
+1441 
-1452 AEEQAQAET
+1452 
-1461 TDDAFDFDELELP
+1461 FDELELP

-1498 DAFATEE
+1498 DAFATGEPAVESEITSEESALDDVLEPSEAATDNVESAEDQAQAETTDDAFDVDELELPEFGEDEALAAMADEPSYDAPVVEEDVFAAEE
-1505 PAVESEITSDES
+1505 PAVESEITSEES

-1532 VESAEEQ
+1532 AESAEDQDQAQAETMDDAFDVDELELPEFGEDEALAAMADEPSYDAPLVEEDALATEEPAVESEITSEESALDDVLEPSEAATDNVESAEDQ

-1552 ELELPVFGEDEA
+1552 ELELPEFGEDEA

-1586 EEPAVE
+1586 EEPVVE

-1606 EPSEAATDNVE
+1606 EPSEVATDNVE
-1617 SAEEQVQA
+1617 SAEEQAQA
-1625 EITDDAFDVDELE
+1625 ETTDDAFDFDELD

-1670 EIDDIELPEFG
+1670 EIDELDLPEFG
-1681 EEDAIVSVAEELE
+1681 EEDAIVSVAEELD

-1723 NTVNKLHIN
+1723 NTVNKPHIN

-1764 DEAAMAHLLSEDAL
+1764 DEAAMADLLSEDAL

-1810 NGFKLPDNPSA
+1810 NGFKLPDNLSA
-1821 EVTSDVPA
+1821 EATNDVPA

-1909 NAEASGK
+1909 NAEAAGK

-1929 EGAIKLLEEAI
+1929 EGATKLLEEAI

>member
-164 PVTRPVKV
+164 P
-172 TPATP
+172 ATP

-188 SQVDT
+188 PQIDT

-545 EPVIDESELETPS
+545 EPVIDESELETQS

-564 SLLESGAD
+564 SLLEFGAG

-705 ESDKAQEG
+705 ESDKAQEY

-742 PAIEEGNTEGD
+742 PAIEEGNAEGD

-777 DEPTAEVEELVESI
+777 DEPAAEVEELVEAI

-840 ELDTDPQTLQESL
+840 ELNTDPQTLQESL
-853 EDSTEALLE
+853 DDSAESLLE
-862 EAAPSEPV
+862 EAAPSESV
-870 LPTEQLVDLPVEEGE
+870 LPTELLADLPVEEGE
-885 TGDIDDIDAQDDQ
+885 TGDVDDIDAQDDLDDQ

-918 EYEPTTQTETS
+918 EYEPTTQTETA

-967 ESPQID
+967 ESSQID
-973 SELHEVDSDERIAS
+973 LEQHEVDSDEHLAS
-987 TSLATEV
+987 TPLATEV
-994 TEEALDGHP
+994 TEEALDERP
-1003 DDAMLSELDDTQA
+1003 DDAMLSELDATPA
-1016 QDDELVDLV
+1016 QDDELVDLI

-1041 QDIEDAQELEATATE
+1041 QDIEDAQELEAPATE

-1092 GLVTDS
+1092 GLATDS

-1223 VELSESELATP
+1223 VELSESELVTP

-1268 DALSAMADG
+1268 DALSAMADE

-1289 EEGEIDLADEVEF
+1289 EEGEIDLADEVE
-1302 DELEL
+1302 
-1307 PEFGEEEALA
+1307 
-1317 AIADEPSYDAPV
+1317 
-1329 VEEEVFAAE
+1329 
-1338 EPAVESDITSE
+1338 
-1349 ESALDDVLEPSEVA
+1349 
-1363 TDNVESA
+1363 
-1370 EEQAQAET
+1370 
-1378 TDDVFDFDEL
+1378 
-1388 ELPEFGEDEAL
+1388 
-1399 AAMADEPS
+1399 
-1407 YDAPVVE
+1407 
-1414 EEVFAAEEPAVESEV
+1414 
-1429 TSEESALDDVLE
+1429 
-1441 PSEVADDNVES
+1441 
-1452 AEEQAQAET
+1452 
-1461 TDDAFDFDELELP
+1461 FDELELP

-1498 DAFATEE
+1498 DAFATGEPAVESEITSEESALDDVLEPSEAATDNVESAEDQAQAETTDDAFDVDELELPEFGEDEALAAMADEPSYDAPVVEEDVFATEE
-1505 PAVESEITSDES
+1505 PAVESEITSEES

-1532 VESAEEQ
+1532 AESAEDQDQAQAETMDDAFDVDELELPEFGEDEALAAMADEPSYDAPLVEEDALATEEPAVESEITSEESALDDVLEPSEAATDNVESAEDQ

-1552 ELELPVFGEDEA
+1552 ELELPEFGEDEA

-1586 EEPAVE
+1586 EEPVVE

-1606 EPSEAATDNVE
+1606 EPSEVATDNVE
-1617 SAEEQVQA
+1617 SAEEQAQA
-1625 EITDDAFDVDELE
+1625 ETTDDAFDFDELD

-1670 EIDDIELPEFG
+1670 EIDELDLPEFG
-1681 EEDAIVSVAEELE
+1681 EEDAIVSVAEELD

-1723 NTVNKLHIN
+1723 NTVNKPHIN

-1764 DEAAMAHLLSEDAL
+1764 DEAAMADLLSEDAL

-1810 NGFKLPDNPSA
+1810 NGFKLPDNLSA
-1821 EVTSDVPA
+1821 EATNDVPA

-1909 NAEASGK
+1909 NAEAAGK

-1929 EGAIKLLEEAI
+1929 EGATKLLEEAI

>member
-113 PGSTLRVPSL
+113 SGSTLRVPSL

-144 LNATSRPIAPTPVT
+144 LNTTPRPIAP
-158 RPVKVT
+158 T

-188 SQVDT
+188 PQVDT
-193 TPVKTPDVPQVKTL
+193 TPVKTPEVPQVKTL

-354 DNSELLFDDTMGDD
+354 DNSELLFDDSMGED

-493 SNLGDDDEV
+493 SNLGDDDEA
-502 DEFDLGLDEDSAAA
+502 DEFDLGLDEDSEAA

-545 EPVIDESELETPS
+545 EPVIDESELDTQS

-635 LDEFDPLSELEELA
+635 LDDFDPLSELEELA

-682 EWPEEELATAE
+682 EWPVEELATAE

-705 ESDKAQEG
+705 ESDKAQE
-713 DAAEPFDFAAELDA
+713 DNAAEPFDFAAELDA

-742 PAIEEGNTEGD
+742 PAIEEGSPEGD
-753 LVDNTAIDDLL
+753 LVDNSAIDDLL

-777 DEPTAEVEELVESI
+777 DEPAAEVEELVEAI

-829 EDIEEASTAEA
+829 EDIEEGSTAEA
-840 ELDTDPQTLQESL
+840 ELDTDPQPLQESL
-853 EDSTEALLE
+853 DDSSEALLE

-870 LPTEQLVDLPVEEGE
+870 LPSDPLADLPLEEGE
-885 TGDIDDIDAQDDQ
+885 SGDADDIDDQDDQ
-898 NDDWLQAA
+898 DDDWLQAA
-906 IDEVESPRQSID
+906 IDEVESPLDSID
-918 EYEPTTQTETS
+918 EYQSTTQTETA

-938 IATTA
+938 IATTT
-943 PELDVEESQEPQEE
+943 PELDVEESLEPQEE

-967 ESPQID
+967 ESPHID
-973 SELHEVDSDERIAS
+973 LEQHEVDSDEHLAS
-987 TSLATEV
+987 TPLATEV
-994 TEEALDGHP
+994 TEEALDEHP
-1003 DDAMLSELDDTQA
+1003 DDTMLSEIDDTPA

-1041 QDIEDAQELEATATE
+1041 QDIEDAQALEAPSAE
-1056 MPLEEPVHETP
+1056 MPLEEPVLETP

-1072 PNEFGTPVE
+1072 PNEFGTPIE

-1092 GLVTDS
+1092 GLATDS
-1098 ELPQA
+1098 ELPQT

-1135 EDALEALAD
+1135 DDALEALAD
-1144 ESAQEAN
+1144 ESVQEAN

-1164 ALNEF
+1164 ALTEF
-1169 GEDDELAVLAD
+1169 GEDDELSVLAD

-1223 VELSESELATP
+1223 VELSESDLATP

-1247 AVTDLG
+1247 AVTDLDD
-1253 SIEFDESELPEFGEE
+1253 IEFDENELPEFGEE
-1268 DALSAMADG
+1268 DALSAMADE

-1289 EEGEIDLADEVEF
+1289 EEGEIDLADEVDF
-1302 DELEL
+1302 DELDL
-1307 PEFGEEEALA
+1307 PEFGEDEALA
-1317 AIADEPSYDAPV
+1317 AMADEPSYDAPV
-1329 VEEEVFAAE
+1329 VEEDAFATE
-1338 EPAVESDITSE
+1338 EPAVESETTSD
-1349 ESALDDVLEPSEVA
+1349 ESTLDDVLEPSEAA
-1363 TDNVESA
+1363 TDNAKSA
-1370 EEQAQAET
+1370 EEQVQAET
-1378 TDDVFDFDEL
+1378 TDDAFDVDEL

-1414 EEVFAAEEPAVESEV
+1414 EDAFAAEESAVESEI
-1429 TSEESALDDVLE
+1429 TSDESALDDVLE
-1441 PSEVADDNVES
+1441 PSKAATDNVES
-1452 AEEQAQAET
+1452 AEEQAQVET

-1498 DAFATEE
+1498 DAFAAEE
-1505 PAVESEITSDES
+1505 PAVESEITSEES
-1517 ALDEVLEPSEAATDN
+1517 ALDDMLEPSKAATDN

-1539 AQAET
+1539 AQVET
-1544 TDDAFDFD
+1544 TDDAFDF
-1552 ELELPVFGEDEA
+1552 
-1564 LVAMADEPSY
+1564 
-1574 DAPLVEEEAFAA
+1574 
-1586 EEPAVE
+1586 
-1592 SEVTS
+1592 
-1597 EESALDDVL
+1597 
-1606 EPSEAATDNVE
+1606 
-1617 SAEEQVQA
+1617 
-1625 EITDDAFDVDELE
+1625 DELE

-1681 EEDAIVSVAEELE
+1681 EEDAIVSVAEELD

-1723 NTVNKLHIN
+1723 NTVNKPHIN

-1764 DEAAMAHLLSEDAL
+1764 DEAAMADLLSEEAL

-1829 EEREIWS
+1829 DEREIWS

-1909 NAEASGK
+1909 NAEAAGK

-1940 VYGDDDVRRE
+1940 VYGDDVVRRE

>member
-144 LNATSRPIAPTPVT
+144 LNATSRSIAP
-158 RPVKVT
+158 T

-188 SQVDT
+188 PQVDT

-493 SNLGDDDEV
+493 SNLGDDDEA

-545 EPVIDESELETPS
+545 EPVIDESELETQS

-705 ESDKAQEG
+705 ESDKAQED

-742 PAIEEGNTEGD
+742 PAIEEVSAEVD
-753 LVDNTAIDDLL
+753 SVDNTAIDELL

-770 EEASPKQ
+770 EDASPEQ

-791 DSPMAGDEFEPTE
+791 DSPMADDEFEPTE
-804 FNSSHFVEDLA
+804 FNSSHFAEDLA

-829 EDIEEASTAEA
+829 EDIEEVSTAEA
-840 ELDTDPQTLQESL
+840 ELNTDPQTLQGSL
-853 EDSTEALLE
+853 DDSTESLLE
-862 EAAPSEPV
+862 EAAPSESV
-870 LPTEQLVDLPVEEGE
+870 LPTELLADLPGEEGE
-885 TGDIDDIDAQDDQ
+885 SGDADDIDAQDDQ

-906 IDEVESPRQSID
+906 IDEVESPRHSID
-918 EYEPTTQTETS
+918 EYESTTQTETS

-1016 QDDELVDLV
+1016 QDDELVDLI

-1223 VELSESELATP
+1223 VELSESDLATP

-1307 PEFGEEEALA
+1307 PEFGEDEALA
-1317 AIADEPSYDAPV
+1317 AMADEPSYDAPV
-1329 VEEEVFAAE
+1329 MEEDAFAAE

-1363 TDNVESA
+1363 TDNVE

-1429 TSEESALDDVLE
+1429 TSEESALDEVLEPSEVAADNVESAEEQAQAETTDDVFDFDELELPEFGEDEALAAMADEPSYDAPVVEEDVFAAEEPAVESEVTSEESALDEVLE

-1474 EFGEDEALAAM
+1474 EFGEDEALA
-1485 ADEPSYDAPVVEE
+1485 
-1498 DAFATEE
+1498 
-1505 PAVESEITSDES
+1505 
-1517 ALDEVLEPSEAATDN
+1517 
-1532 VESAEEQ
+1532 
-1539 AQAET
+1539 
-1544 TDDAFDFD
+1544 
-1552 ELELPVFGEDEA
+1552 
-1564 LVAMADEPSY
+1564 AMADEPSY

-1625 EITDDAFDVDELE
+1625 ETTDDAFDVDELE

-1670 EIDDIELPEFG
+1670 EIDELDLPEFG
-1681 EEDAIVSVAEELE
+1681 EEDAIVSVAEELD

-1723 NTVNKLHIN
+1723 NTVNKPHIN

-1821 EVTSDVPA
+1821 EATNDVPA

>member
-144 LNATSRPIAPTPVT
+144 LNATSRPVAP
-158 RPVKVT
+158 T

-188 SQVDT
+188 SPVDT

-870 LPTEQLVDLPVEEGE
+870 LPTELLADLPVEEGE
-885 TGDIDDIDAQDDQ
+885 SGDIEDIDAQDDQ

-906 IDEVESPRQSID
+906 IDEIESPRQSID
-918 EYEPTTQTETS
+918 EYEPTTQTETA

-938 IATTA
+938 IATTT

-967 ESPQID
+967 ESPQSD
-973 SELHEVDSDERIAS
+973 LEQHEVDSDEHLAS
-987 TSLATEV
+987 TPLATEV
-994 TEEALDGHP
+994 TEEALDEHP
-1003 DDAMLSELDDTQA
+1003 DDAMLSELDATPA

-1041 QDIEDAQELEATATE
+1041 QDIEDAQELEAPATE

-1112 AEAES
+1112 VEAES

-1223 VELSESELATP
+1223 VELSESELVTP
-1234 PIDETE
+1234 PIDEAE

-1247 AVTDLG
+1247 AVANLDG
-1253 SIEFDESELPEFGEE
+1253 IEFDESELPEFGEE
-1268 DALSAMADG
+1268 DALSAMADE

-1307 PEFGEEEALA
+1307 PEFGEDEALA
-1317 AIADEPSYDAPV
+1317 AMADEPSYDAPV
-1329 VEEEVFAAE
+1329 MEEDAFAAE
-1338 EPAVESDITSE
+1338 EPAVESKITSDD
-1349 ESALDDVLEPSEVA
+1349 SALDEVLEPSEVA

-1429 TSEESALDDVLE
+1429 TSEESALDEVLE

-1461 TDDAFDFDELELP
+1461 TDDAFDFDELELPEFGEDEALVAMADEPSYDAPLVEEEAFAAEEPAVEFETTSDESALDKVLEPSEAATDNVESAEEQVQAEITDDAFDFDELELP

-1539 AQAET
+1539 AQAEI
-1544 TDDAFDFD
+1544 TDDAFDF
-1552 ELELPVFGEDEA
+1552 
-1564 LVAMADEPSY
+1564 
-1574 DAPLVEEEAFAA
+1574 
-1586 EEPAVE
+1586 
-1592 SEVTS
+1592 
-1597 EESALDDVL
+1597 
-1606 EPSEAATDNVE
+1606 
-1617 SAEEQVQA
+1617 
-1625 EITDDAFDVDELE
+1625 DELE

-1670 EIDDIELPEFG
+1670 EIDELDLPEFG

-1723 NTVNKLHIN
+1723 NTVNKPHIN

>member
-113 PGSTLRVPSL
+113 SGSTLRVPSL

-144 LNATSRPIAPTPVT
+144 LNTTPRSIAP
-158 RPVKVT
+158 T

-188 SQVDT
+188 PQIDT
-193 TPVKTPDVPQVKTL
+193 TSVKAPEVPQVKTL

-354 DNSELLFDDTMGDD
+354 DNSELLFDDSMGED

-493 SNLGDDDEV
+493 SNLGDDDEA

-545 EPVIDESELETPS
+545 EPVIDESELDTQS

-635 LDEFDPLSELEELA
+635 LDDFDPLSELEELA

-673 SAPESDESL
+673 SAPDSDESL

-705 ESDKAQEG
+705 ENDKAQED

-742 PAIEEGNTEGD
+742 PAIEEGNAEGD
-753 LVDNTAIDDLL
+753 LVDTTAIDDLL

-777 DEPTAEVEELVESI
+777 DEPAAEVEELVEAI

-829 EDIEEASTAEA
+829 EDIEEGSAAEA
-840 ELDTDPQTLQESL
+840 ELDTDPQPLQESL
-853 EDSTEALLE
+853 DDSSEALLE

-870 LPTEQLVDLPVEEGE
+870 LPSDPLADLPLEEGE
-885 TGDIDDIDAQDDQ
+885 SGDADDIDAQDDQ
-898 NDDWLQAA
+898 DDDWLQAA
-906 IDEVESPRQSID
+906 IDEVESPLDSVD
-918 EYEPTTQTETS
+918 EYQSTTQTETA

-938 IATTA
+938 IATTT

-967 ESPQID
+967 ESPHID
-973 SELHEVDSDERIAS
+973 LEQHEVDSDEHLAS
-987 TSLATEV
+987 TPLATEV
-994 TEEALDGHP
+994 TEEALDEHP
-1003 DDAMLSELDDTQA
+1003 DDTMLSELDDTPA

-1041 QDIEDAQELEATATE
+1041 QDIEDAQALEAPSAE

-1072 PNEFGTPVE
+1072 PNEFGTPIE

-1092 GLVTDS
+1092 GLATDS
-1098 ELPQA
+1098 ELPQT

-1135 EDALEALAD
+1135 DDALEALAD
-1144 ESAQEAN
+1144 ESVQEAN

-1164 ALNEF
+1164 ALTEF

-1223 VELSESELATP
+1223 VELSESDLATP

-1247 AVTDLG
+1247 AVTDLDD
-1253 SIEFDESELPEFGEE
+1253 IEFDENELPEFDEE
-1268 DALSAMADG
+1268 DALSAMADE

-1289 EEGEIDLADEVEF
+1289 EEGEIDLADEVDF

-1307 PEFGEEEALA
+1307 PEFGEDEALA
-1317 AIADEPSYDAPV
+1317 AMADEPSYEAPV
-1329 VEEEVFAAE
+1329 VEEDAFAAE
-1338 EPAVESDITSE
+1338 EPAVESEITSE
-1349 ESALDDVLEPSEVA
+1349 ESALDDVLEPTEAA

-1370 EEQAQAET
+1370 EDQAQAET
-1378 TDDVFDFDEL
+1378 TDDAFDVDEL

-1414 EEVFAAEEPAVESEV
+1414 EEAFAAEESAVESEVTSEESALDEELEPSEAATDNVESAEDQAQAETTDDAFDVDELELPEFGEDEALAAMADEPSYDAPVVEEEAFAAEEPAVEPEI

-1441 PSEVADDNVES
+1441 PSEAATDNVES
-1452 AEEQAQAET
+1452 AEEQVQAET

-1498 DAFATEE
+1498 EAFAAEE
-1505 PAVESEITSDES
+1505 PTVESEITSDES
-1517 ALDEVLEPSEAATDN
+1517 ALDEELEPSEAATDN

-1539 AQAET
+1539 AQVET
-1544 TDDAFDFD
+1544 TDDAFDF
-1552 ELELPVFGEDEA
+1552 
-1564 LVAMADEPSY
+1564 
-1574 DAPLVEEEAFAA
+1574 
-1586 EEPAVE
+1586 
-1592 SEVTS
+1592 
-1597 EESALDDVL
+1597 
-1606 EPSEAATDNVE
+1606 
-1617 SAEEQVQA
+1617 
-1625 EITDDAFDVDELE
+1625 DELE

-1681 EEDAIVSVAEELE
+1681 EEDAIVSVAEELD

-1723 NTVNKLHIN
+1723 NTVNKPHIN

-1764 DEAAMAHLLSEDAL
+1764 DEAAMADLLSEEAL

-1810 NGFKLPDNPSA
+1810 NGFKLPDTPSA

-1829 EEREIWS
+1829 DEREIWS

-1909 NAEASGK
+1909 NAEAAGK

-1940 VYGDDDVRRE
+1940 VYGDDVVRRE

>member
-144 LNATSRPIAPTPVT
+144 LNATPRPIAPTPVT

-164 PVTRPVKV
+164 P
-172 TPATP
+172 ATP
-177 AQAVS
+177 VQAVS

-188 SQVDT
+188 PPVDT
-193 TPVKTPDVPQVKTL
+193 TPVKAPEVPQVKTL

-354 DNSELLFDDTMGDD
+354 DNSELLFDDSMGED

-493 SNLGDDDEV
+493 SNLGDDDEA

-545 EPVIDESELETPS
+545 EPVIDESELDTQS

-682 EWPEEELATAE
+682 EWPEEELVTAE

-705 ESDKAQEG
+705 ESDKAQED

-742 PAIEEGNTEGD
+742 PAIEEGNAEGD

-777 DEPTAEVEELVESI
+777 DEPAAEVEELVEAI
-791 DSPMAGDEFEPTE
+791 DSPMAGDEFEPRE

-829 EDIEEASTAEA
+829 EDIEEGSAAEA
-840 ELDTDPQTLQESL
+840 ELDTDPQLLQESL
-853 EDSTEALLE
+853 DDSSEALLE
-862 EAAPSEPV
+862 AAAPSEPV
-870 LPTEQLVDLPVEEGE
+870 LPSDPLADLPLEEGE
-885 TGDIDDIDAQDDQ
+885 SGDADDIDDQDDQ
-898 NDDWLQAA
+898 DDDWLQAA
-906 IDEVESPRQSID
+906 IDEVESPLDSID
-918 EYEPTTQTETS
+918 EYQSTTQTETA
-929 EQELLSDHE
+929 EQELVSDHE
-938 IATTA
+938 IATTT
-943 PELDVEESQEPQEE
+943 PELDVEESLEPQEE

-967 ESPQID
+967 ESPHID
-973 SELHEVDSDERIAS
+973 LEQHEVDSDEHLAA
-987 TSLATEV
+987 TPLATEV
-994 TEEALDGHP
+994 TEDALDEHP
-1003 DDAMLSELDDTQA
+1003 DDAMLSELDDPQV

-1041 QDIEDAQELEATATE
+1041 QDIEDAQALEAPSAE
-1056 MPLEEPVHETP
+1056 MPLEEPVLETP

-1072 PNEFGTPVE
+1072 PNEFGTPIE

-1092 GLVTDS
+1092 GLATDS
-1098 ELPQA
+1098 ELPQT

-1112 AEAES
+1112 TEAES

-1135 EDALEALAD
+1135 DDALEALAD
-1144 ESAQEAN
+1144 ESVQEAN

-1164 ALNEF
+1164 ALTEF
-1169 GEDDELAVLAD
+1169 GEDDELSVLAD

-1223 VELSESELATP
+1223 VELSESDLATP

-1247 AVTDLG
+1247 AVTDLDD
-1253 SIEFDESELPEFGEE
+1253 IEFDENELPEFGEE
-1268 DALSAMADG
+1268 DALSAMADE

-1289 EEGEIDLADEVEF
+1289 EEGEIDLADEV
-1302 DELEL
+1302 
-1307 PEFGEEEALA
+1307 
-1317 AIADEPSYDAPV
+1317 
-1329 VEEEVFAAE
+1329 
-1338 EPAVESDITSE
+1338 
-1349 ESALDDVLEPSEVA
+1349 
-1363 TDNVESA
+1363 
-1370 EEQAQAET
+1370 
-1378 TDDVFDFDEL
+1378 DFDEL

-1414 EEVFAAEEPAVESEV
+1414 EDAFATEDPAVESEI
-1429 TSEESALDDVLE
+1429 TSDEPALDDVLE
-1441 PSEVADDNVES
+1441 PSEAATDNAKSAEEQAQAETTDDAFDVDELELPEFGEDEALAAMADEPSYDAPVVEEEAFATGEPAVESEITSDESALDEELEPSKAATDNVESAEEQAQAETTDDAFDVDELELPEFGEDEALAAMADEPSYDAPVVEEEAFATGEPVVESEITSEESALDDMLEPSEAATDNAES

-1498 DAFATEE
+1498 EAFAAEE
-1505 PAVESEITSDES
+1505 PVVESEVTSEES
-1517 ALDEVLEPSEAATDN
+1517 ALDEELEPSEAATDN

-1552 ELELPVFGEDEA
+1552 ELELP
-1564 LVAMADEPSY
+1564 
-1574 DAPLVEEEAFAA
+1574 
-1586 EEPAVE
+1586 
-1592 SEVTS
+1592 
-1597 EESALDDVL
+1597 
-1606 EPSEAATDNVE
+1606 
-1617 SAEEQVQA
+1617 
-1625 EITDDAFDVDELE
+1625 
-1638 LPEFG
+1638 EFG

-1654 PNIEP
+1654 SNIEP

-1681 EEDAIVSVAEELE
+1681 EEDAIVSVAEELD

-1723 NTVNKLHIN
+1723 NTVNKPHIN

-1764 DEAAMAHLLSEDAL
+1764 DEAAMADLLSEEAL

-1829 EEREIWS
+1829 DEREIWS

-1909 NAEASGK
+1909 NAEAAGK

-1940 VYGDDDVRRE
+1940 VYGDDVVRRE

>member
-144 LNATSRPIAPTPVT
+144 LNATPRPIAPTPVT

-164 PVTRPVKV
+164 P
-172 TPATP
+172 ATP
-177 AQAVS
+177 VQAVS

-188 SQVDT
+188 PPVDT
-193 TPVKTPDVPQVKTL
+193 TPVKAPEVPQVKTL

-354 DNSELLFDDTMGDD
+354 DNSELLFDDSMGED

-493 SNLGDDDEV
+493 SNLGDDDEA

-545 EPVIDESELETPS
+545 EPVIDESELDTQS

-572 DTQDDLSTSLLD
+572 DTPDDLSTSLLD

-682 EWPEEELATAE
+682 EWPVEELATAE

-705 ESDKAQEG
+705 ESDKAQED

-742 PAIEEGNTEGD
+742 PAIEEGNAEGD

-777 DEPTAEVEELVESI
+777 DEPAAEAAELVEAI

-829 EDIEEASTAEA
+829 EDIEEGSAAEA
-840 ELDTDPQTLQESL
+840 ELDTDPQLLQESL
-853 EDSTEALLE
+853 DDSSEALLE
-862 EAAPSEPV
+862 EAAPSEPL
-870 LPTEQLVDLPVEEGE
+870 LPSDPLADLPLKEGE
-885 TGDIDDIDAQDDQ
+885 SGDDDDIDDQDDQ
-898 NDDWLQAA
+898 DDDWLQAA
-906 IDEVESPRQSID
+906 IDEVESPLDSID
-918 EYEPTTQTETS
+918 EYQSTTQTETS

-938 IATTA
+938 IATTT
-943 PELDVEESQEPQEE
+943 PELDVDESQEPQEE

-967 ESPQID
+967 ESPHID
-973 SELHEVDSDERIAS
+973 LEQHEVDSDEHLAS
-987 TSLATEV
+987 TPLATEV
-994 TEEALDGHP
+994 TEEALDEHP
-1003 DDAMLSELDDTQA
+1003 DDTMLSELDDTPA

-1025 DDIAEPVSTDA
+1025 DDIAEPISTDA

-1041 QDIEDAQELEATATE
+1041 QDIEDAQALEAPSAE
-1056 MPLEEPVHETP
+1056 MPLEEPVLETP

-1072 PNEFGTPVE
+1072 PNEFGTPIE

-1092 GLVTDS
+1092 GLATDS
-1098 ELPQA
+1098 ELPQT

-1112 AEAES
+1112 TEAES

-1123 SLDDL
+1123 SLNDL

-1135 EDALEALAD
+1135 DDALEALAD
-1144 ESAQEAN
+1144 ESVQEAN

-1164 ALNEF
+1164 ALTEF
-1169 GEDDELAVLAD
+1169 GEDDELSVLAD

-1223 VELSESELATP
+1223 VELSESDLATP

-1247 AVTDLG
+1247 AVTDLDD
-1253 SIEFDESELPEFGEE
+1253 IEFDENELPEFGEE
-1268 DALSAMADG
+1268 DAMSAMADE

-1289 EEGEIDLADEVEF
+1289 EEGEIDLADE
-1302 DELEL
+1302 
-1307 PEFGEEEALA
+1307 
-1317 AIADEPSYDAPV
+1317 
-1329 VEEEVFAAE
+1329 
-1338 EPAVESDITSE
+1338 
-1349 ESALDDVLEPSEVA
+1349 
-1363 TDNVESA
+1363 
-1370 EEQAQAET
+1370 
-1378 TDDVFDFDEL
+1378 FDFDEL

-1414 EEVFAAEEPAVESEV
+1414 EEAFAAEEPAVESET

-1441 PSEVADDNVES
+1441 PSKAATDNAES

-1461 TDDAFDFDELELP
+1461 TDDAFDF
-1474 EFGEDEALAAM
+1474 
-1485 ADEPSYDAPVVEE
+1485 
-1498 DAFATEE
+1498 
-1505 PAVESEITSDES
+1505 
-1517 ALDEVLEPSEAATDN
+1517 
-1532 VESAEEQ
+1532 
-1539 AQAET
+1539 
-1544 TDDAFDFD
+1544 
-1552 ELELPVFGEDEA
+1552 
-1564 LVAMADEPSY
+1564 
-1574 DAPLVEEEAFAA
+1574 
-1586 EEPAVE
+1586 
-1592 SEVTS
+1592 
-1597 EESALDDVL
+1597 
-1606 EPSEAATDNVE
+1606 
-1617 SAEEQVQA
+1617 
-1625 EITDDAFDVDELE
+1625 DELE

-1681 EEDAIVSVAEELE
+1681 EEDAIVSVAEELD

-1723 NTVNKLHIN
+1723 NTVNKPHIN

-1764 DEAAMAHLLSEDAL
+1764 DEAAMADLLSEEAL

-1829 EEREIWS
+1829 DEREIWS

-1909 NAEASGK
+1909 NAEAAGK

-1940 VYGDDDVRRE
+1940 VYGDDVVRRE

>member
-113 PGSTLRVPSL
+113 SGSTLRVPSL

-144 LNATSRPIAPTPVT
+144 LNATPRPIAP
-158 RPVKVT
+158 T

-188 SQVDT
+188 PPVDT
-193 TPVKTPDVPQVKTL
+193 TPVKTPEVPQVKTL

-354 DNSELLFDDTMGDD
+354 DNSELLFDDSMGED

-493 SNLGDDDEV
+493 SNLGDDDEA

-545 EPVIDESELETPS
+545 EPVIDESELDTQS

-564 SLLESGAD
+564 SLLGSGAD

-635 LDEFDPLSELEELA
+635 LDDFDPLSELEELA

-673 SAPESDESL
+673 SAPESEESL

-705 ESDKAQEG
+705 ESDKAQED

-742 PAIEEGNTEGD
+742 PAIEEGNAEGD

-777 DEPTAEVEELVESI
+777 DEPAAEAEELVEAI

-829 EDIEEASTAEA
+829 EDIEEGSAAEA
-840 ELDTDPQTLQESL
+840 ELDTDPQLLQESL
-853 EDSTEALLE
+853 DDSSEALLE

-870 LPTEQLVDLPVEEGE
+870 LPSDPLADLPLKEGE
-885 TGDIDDIDAQDDQ
+885 SGDADDIDDQDDQ
-898 NDDWLQAA
+898 DDDWLQAA
-906 IDEVESPRQSID
+906 IDEVESPLDSID
-918 EYEPTTQTETS
+918 EYQSTTQTETA

-938 IATTA
+938 IATTT
-943 PELDVEESQEPQEE
+943 PELDVEESLEPQEE

-967 ESPQID
+967 ESPHID
-973 SELHEVDSDERIAS
+973 LEQHEVDSDEHLAS
-987 TSLATEV
+987 TPLATEV
-994 TEEALDGHP
+994 TEEALDEHP
-1003 DDAMLSELDDTQA
+1003 DDTMLSEIDDTPA

-1041 QDIEDAQELEATATE
+1041 QDIEDAQALEAPSAE
-1056 MPLEEPVHETP
+1056 MPLEEPVLETP

-1072 PNEFGTPVE
+1072 PNEFGTPIE

-1092 GLVTDS
+1092 GLATDS
-1098 ELPQA
+1098 ELPQT

-1117 TAEQDD
+1117 TVEQDD

-1135 EDALEALAD
+1135 DDALEALAD
-1144 ESAQEAN
+1144 ESVQEAN

-1164 ALNEF
+1164 ALTEF
-1169 GEDDELAVLAD
+1169 GEDDELSVLAD

-1223 VELSESELATP
+1223 VELSESDLATP

-1247 AVTDLG
+1247 AVTDLDD
-1253 SIEFDESELPEFGEE
+1253 IEFDENELPEFGEE
-1268 DALSAMADG
+1268 DALSAMADE

-1289 EEGEIDLADEVEF
+1289 EEGEIDLADEV
-1302 DELEL
+1302 
-1307 PEFGEEEALA
+1307 
-1317 AIADEPSYDAPV
+1317 
-1329 VEEEVFAAE
+1329 
-1338 EPAVESDITSE
+1338 
-1349 ESALDDVLEPSEVA
+1349 
-1363 TDNVESA
+1363 
-1370 EEQAQAET
+1370 
-1378 TDDVFDFDEL
+1378 DFDEL

-1407 YDAPVVE
+1407 YEAPVVE
-1414 EEVFAAEEPAVESEV
+1414 EDAFATEEPAVESEI

-1441 PSEVADDNVES
+1441 PSEAATDNVES
-1452 AEEQAQAET
+1452 AEEQVQAEI
-1461 TDDAFDFDELELP
+1461 TDDAFDVDELELP

-1505 PAVESEITSDES
+1505 PAVESEITSEES
-1517 ALDEVLEPSEAATDN
+1517 ALDKVLEPSEAATDN

-1539 AQAET
+1539 VQAET
-1544 TDDAFDFD
+1544 TDDAFDVD
-1552 ELELPVFGEDEA
+1552 ELELPEFGEDEA
-1564 LVAMADEPSY
+1564 LAAMADEPSY
-1574 DAPLVEEEAFAA
+1574 DAPVVEEDAFAA
-1586 EEPAVE
+1586 EEPDVE
-1592 SEVTS
+1592 SEITS
-1597 EESALDDVL
+1597 EESALDDVF

-1625 EITDDAFDVDELE
+1625 EITDDAFDFDELELPEFGEDEALAAMADEPSYDAPVVEEDAFAAEEPTVESEITSDESALDEELEPSEAATDNVESAEEQAQVETTDDAFDFDELE

-1681 EEDAIVSVAEELE
+1681 EEDAIVSVAEELD

-1723 NTVNKLHIN
+1723 NTVNKPHIN

-1764 DEAAMAHLLSEDAL
+1764 DEAAMADLLSEEAL

-1810 NGFKLPDNPSA
+1810 NGFKLPDTPSA

-1829 EEREIWS
+1829 DEREIWS

-1909 NAEASGK
+1909 NAEAAGK

-1940 VYGDDDVRRE
+1940 VYGDDVVRRE

>member
-138 KAHQDK
+138 RAHQDK
-144 LNATSRPIAPTPVT
+144 LNATPRPIAPTPVT

-164 PVTRPVKV
+164 P
-172 TPATP
+172 ATP
-177 AQAVS
+177 VQAVS

-188 SQVDT
+188 PPVDT
-193 TPVKTPDVPQVKTL
+193 TPVKAPEVPQVKTL

-354 DNSELLFDDTMGDD
+354 DNSELLFDDSMGED

-493 SNLGDDDEV
+493 SNLGDDDEA

-545 EPVIDESELETPS
+545 EPVIDESELDTQS

-673 SAPESDESL
+673 SAPESEESL
-682 EWPEEELATAE
+682 EWPVEELATAE

-705 ESDKAQEG
+705 ESDKAQED

-742 PAIEEGNTEGD
+742 PAIEEGNAEGD

-777 DEPTAEVEELVESI
+777 DEPAAEAEELVEAI

-829 EDIEEASTAEA
+829 EDIEEGSAAEA
-840 ELDTDPQTLQESL
+840 ELDTDPQPLQESL
-853 EDSTEALLE
+853 DDSSEALLE

-870 LPTEQLVDLPVEEGE
+870 LPSDPLADLPLKEGE
-885 TGDIDDIDAQDDQ
+885 SGDADDIDDQDDQ
-898 NDDWLQAA
+898 DDDWLQAA
-906 IDEVESPRQSID
+906 IDEVESPLDSID
-918 EYEPTTQTETS
+918 EYQSTTQTETS

-938 IATTA
+938 IATTT

-967 ESPQID
+967 ESPHID
-973 SELHEVDSDERIAS
+973 LEQHEVDSDEHLAS
-987 TSLATEV
+987 TPLATEV
-994 TEEALDGHP
+994 TEEALDEHP
-1003 DDAMLSELDDTQA
+1003 DDAMLSELDDTPA

-1041 QDIEDAQELEATATE
+1041 QDIEDAQALEAPSAE
-1056 MPLEEPVHETP
+1056 MPLEEPVLETP

-1072 PNEFGTPVE
+1072 PNEFGTPIE

-1092 GLVTDS
+1092 GLATDS
-1098 ELPQA
+1098 ELPQT

-1112 AEAES
+1112 TEAES

-1135 EDALEALAD
+1135 DDALEALAD
-1144 ESAQEAN
+1144 ESVQEAN

-1164 ALNEF
+1164 ALTEF
-1169 GEDDELAVLAD
+1169 GEDDELSVLAD

-1223 VELSESELATP
+1223 VELSESDLATP

-1247 AVTDLG
+1247 AVTDLDD
-1253 SIEFDESELPEFGEE
+1253 IEFDENELPEFGEE
-1268 DALSAMADG
+1268 DALSAMADE

-1289 EEGEIDLADEVEF
+1289 EEGEIDLADEVDF

-1307 PEFGEEEALA
+1307 PEFGEDEVLA
-1317 AIADEPSYDAPV
+1317 AMADEPSYDAPV
-1329 VEEEVFAAE
+1329 VEEDAFAAE
-1338 EPAVESDITSE
+1338 DPAVESEITSDE
-1349 ESALDDVLEPSEVA
+1349 PALDDVLEPSEAA
-1363 TDNVESA
+1363 TDNAKSA

-1378 TDDVFDFDEL
+1378 TDDAFDVDEL

-1407 YDAPVVE
+1407 YDAPIVE
-1414 EEVFAAEEPAVESEV
+1414 EDAFAAEDPVVESEI

-1441 PSEVADDNVES
+1441 PSEAETDNVES
-1452 AEEQAQAET
+1452 EEEQAQTET
-1461 TDDAFDFDELELP
+1461 TDDAFDVDELELP

-1498 DAFATEE
+1498 DAFAAEE
-1505 PAVESEITSDES
+1505 PVVESDITSEES

-1544 TDDAFDFD
+1544 TDDAFDVD
-1552 ELELPVFGEDEA
+1552 ELELPEFGEDEA
-1564 LVAMADEPSY
+1564 LAAMADEPSY
-1574 DAPLVEEEAFAA
+1574 DAPVVEEEAFAA
-1586 EEPAVE
+1586 EEPTVE
-1592 SEVTS
+1592 SEITS
-1597 EESALDDVL
+1597 DESALDEEL
-1606 EPSEAATDNVE
+1606 EPSKAATDNVE
-1617 SAEEQVQA
+1617 SAEEQAQV
-1625 EITDDAFDVDELE
+1625 ETTDDAFDFDELE

-1681 EEDAIVSVAEELE
+1681 EEDAIVSVAEELD

-1723 NTVNKLHIN
+1723 NTVNKPHIN

-1749 AGFNIAEEEVLHSEF
+1749 AGFNIAEDEVLHSEF
-1764 DEAAMAHLLSEDAL
+1764 DEAAMADLLSEEAL

-1810 NGFKLPDNPSA
+1810 NGFKLPDTPSA

-1829 EEREIWS
+1829 DEREIWS

-1909 NAEASGK
+1909 NAEAAGK

-1940 VYGDDDVRRE
+1940 VYGDDVVRRE

>member
-144 LNATSRPIAPTPVT
+144 LNATPRPIASTT
-158 RPVKVT
+158 
-164 PVTRPVKV
+164 VTRPVKV

-188 SQVDT
+188 PPVDT
-193 TPVKTPDVPQVKTL
+193 TPVKAPEAPQVKTL

-354 DNSELLFDDTMGDD
+354 DNSELLFDDSMGED

-493 SNLGDDDEV
+493 SNLGDDDEA

-545 EPVIDESELETPS
+545 EPVIDESELDTQS

-682 EWPEEELATAE
+682 EWPEEELVTAE

-705 ESDKAQEG
+705 ESDKAQED

-742 PAIEEGNTEGD
+742 PAIEEGNAEGD

-777 DEPTAEVEELVESI
+777 DEPSAEVEELVEAI
-791 DSPMAGDEFEPTE
+791 DSPVAGDEFEPTE

-829 EDIEEASTAEA
+829 EDIEEGSAAES
-840 ELDTDPQTLQESL
+840 ELDTDPQPLQESL
-853 EDSTEALLE
+853 DDSSEALLE

-870 LPTEQLVDLPVEEGE
+870 LPSDPLADLPLEEGE
-885 TGDIDDIDAQDDQ
+885 SGDADDIDAQDDQ
-898 NDDWLQAA
+898 DDDWLQAA
-906 IDEVESPRQSID
+906 IDEVESPLDSID
-918 EYEPTTQTETS
+918 EHESTTQTETS

-938 IATTA
+938 IATTT

-967 ESPQID
+967 ESPHID
-973 SELHEVDSDERIAS
+973 LEQHEVDSDEHLAS
-987 TSLATEV
+987 TPLATEV
-994 TEEALDGHP
+994 TEEALDEHP
-1003 DDAMLSELDDTQA
+1003 DDAMLSELDDTPA

-1041 QDIEDAQELEATATE
+1041 QDIEDAQALEAPSAE
-1056 MPLEEPVHETP
+1056 MPLEEPVLETP

-1072 PNEFGTPVE
+1072 PNEFGTPIE

-1092 GLVTDS
+1092 GLATDS
-1098 ELPQA
+1098 ELPQT

-1112 AEAES
+1112 TEAES

-1135 EDALEALAD
+1135 DDALEALAD
-1144 ESAQEAN
+1144 ESVQEAN

-1164 ALNEF
+1164 ALTEF

-1223 VELSESELATP
+1223 VELSESDLATP

-1247 AVTDLG
+1247 AVTDLDD
-1253 SIEFDESELPEFGEE
+1253 IEFDENELPEFGEE
-1268 DALSAMADG
+1268 DALSAMADE

-1289 EEGEIDLADEVEF
+1289 AEGEIDLADEV
-1302 DELEL
+1302 
-1307 PEFGEEEALA
+1307 
-1317 AIADEPSYDAPV
+1317 
-1329 VEEEVFAAE
+1329 
-1338 EPAVESDITSE
+1338 
-1349 ESALDDVLEPSEVA
+1349 
-1363 TDNVESA
+1363 
-1370 EEQAQAET
+1370 
-1378 TDDVFDFDEL
+1378 DFDEL

-1414 EEVFAAEEPAVESEV
+1414 EDAFAAEEPAVESET

-1441 PSEVADDNVES
+1441 PSEAATDNVES
-1452 AEEQAQAET
+1452 AEEQAQVET

-1498 DAFATEE
+1498 EAFATGE
-1505 PAVESEITSDES
+1505 PAVESEI
-1517 ALDEVLEPSEAATDN
+1517 
-1532 VESAEEQ
+1532 
-1539 AQAET
+1539 
-1544 TDDAFDFD
+1544 
-1552 ELELPVFGEDEA
+1552 
-1564 LVAMADEPSY
+1564 
-1574 DAPLVEEEAFAA
+1574 
-1586 EEPAVE
+1586 
-1592 SEVTS
+1592 TS

-1606 EPSEAATDNVE
+1606 EPSKAATDNVE
-1617 SAEEQVQA
+1617 NAEEQAQA
-1625 EITDDAFDVDELE
+1625 ETTDDEFDFDELE

-1681 EEDAIVSVAEELE
+1681 EEDAIVSVAEELD

-1723 NTVNKLHIN
+1723 NTVNKPHIN

-1764 DEAAMAHLLSEDAL
+1764 DEAAMADLLSEEAL

-1810 NGFKLPDNPSA
+1810 NGFKLPDTPSA

-1829 EEREIWS
+1829 DEREIWS

-1872 QVDGDEVEFEE
+1872 QVDADEVEFEE

-1909 NAEASGK
+1909 NAEAAGK

-1940 VYGDDDVRRE
+1940 VYGDDVVRRE

>member
-144 LNATSRPIAPTPVT
+144 LNATPRPIAPTPVT

-164 PVTRPVKV
+164 P
-172 TPATP
+172 ATP
-177 AQAVS
+177 VQAVS

-188 SQVDT
+188 PPVDT
-193 TPVKTPDVPQVKTL
+193 TPVKAPEVPQVKTL

-354 DNSELLFDDTMGDD
+354 DNSELLFDDSMGED

-493 SNLGDDDEV
+493 SNLGDDDEA

-545 EPVIDESELETPS
+545 EPVIDESELDTQS

-682 EWPEEELATAE
+682 EWPEEELVTAE

-705 ESDKAQEG
+705 ESDKAQE
-713 DAAEPFDFAAELDA
+713 DDTAEPFDFAAELDA

-742 PAIEEGNTEGD
+742 PAIEEGNAEGD

-777 DEPTAEVEELVESI
+777 DEPAAEVEELVEAI

-829 EDIEEASTAEA
+829 EDIEEGSNAEA
-840 ELDTDPQTLQESL
+840 ELDTDPQSLQESL
-853 EDSTEALLE
+853 DDSSEALLE

-870 LPTEQLVDLPVEEGE
+870 LPSSDPLADLPLEEGE
-885 TGDIDDIDAQDDQ
+885 SGDADDIDAQDDQ
-898 NDDWLQAA
+898 DDDWLQAA
-906 IDEVESPRQSID
+906 IDEVESPLDSID
-918 EYEPTTQTETS
+918 EHESTTQTETS

-938 IATTA
+938 IATTT

-967 ESPQID
+967 ESPHID
-973 SELHEVDSDERIAS
+973 LEQHEVDSDEHLAS
-987 TSLATEV
+987 TPLDTEV
-994 TEEALDGHP
+994 TEEALDEHP
-1003 DDAMLSELDDTQA
+1003 DDTMLSELDDPQV

-1041 QDIEDAQELEATATE
+1041 QDIEDAQALEAPSAE
-1056 MPLEEPVHETP
+1056 MPLEEPVLETP

-1072 PNEFGTPVE
+1072 PNEFGTPIE

-1092 GLVTDS
+1092 GLATDS
-1098 ELPQA
+1098 ELPQT

-1112 AEAES
+1112 TEAES

-1135 EDALEALAD
+1135 DDALEALAD
-1144 ESAQEAN
+1144 ESVQEAN

-1164 ALNEF
+1164 ALTEF
-1169 GEDDELAVLAD
+1169 GEDDELSVLAD

-1223 VELSESELATP
+1223 VELSESDLATP

-1247 AVTDLG
+1247 AVTDLDD
-1253 SIEFDESELPEFGEE
+1253 IVFDENELPEFGKE
-1268 DALSAMADG
+1268 DALSAMADE

-1289 EEGEIDLADEVEF
+1289 EEGEIDLADEV
-1302 DELEL
+1302 
-1307 PEFGEEEALA
+1307 
-1317 AIADEPSYDAPV
+1317 
-1329 VEEEVFAAE
+1329 
-1338 EPAVESDITSE
+1338 
-1349 ESALDDVLEPSEVA
+1349 
-1363 TDNVESA
+1363 
-1370 EEQAQAET
+1370 
-1378 TDDVFDFDEL
+1378 DFDEL

-1407 YDAPVVE
+1407 YDAPIVE
-1414 EEVFAAEEPAVESEV
+1414 EDAFAAEEPVVESEI

-1441 PSEVADDNVES
+1441 PSEAETDNVES
-1452 AEEQAQAET
+1452 AEEQAQTET
-1461 TDDAFDFDELELP
+1461 TDDAFDVDELELP

-1498 DAFATEE
+1498 DAFAAEE
-1505 PAVESEITSDES
+1505 PAVESEITSEES
-1517 ALDEVLEPSEAATDN
+1517 ALDDVFEPSEAATDN

-1539 AQAET
+1539 AQTET
-1544 TDDAFDFD
+1544 TDDAFDF
-1552 ELELPVFGEDEA
+1552 
-1564 LVAMADEPSY
+1564 
-1574 DAPLVEEEAFAA
+1574 
-1586 EEPAVE
+1586 
-1592 SEVTS
+1592 
-1597 EESALDDVL
+1597 
-1606 EPSEAATDNVE
+1606 
-1617 SAEEQVQA
+1617 
-1625 EITDDAFDVDELE
+1625 DELE

-1681 EEDAIVSVAEELE
+1681 EEDAIVSVAEELD

-1723 NTVNKLHIN
+1723 NTVNKPHIN

-1764 DEAAMAHLLSEDAL
+1764 DEAAMADLLSEEAL

-1810 NGFKLPDNPSA
+1810 NGFKLPDTPSA

-1829 EEREIWS
+1829 DEREIWS

-1909 NAEASGK
+1909 NAEAAGK

-1940 VYGDDDVRRE
+1940 VYGDDVVRRE

>member
-164 PVTRPVKV
+164 P
-172 TPATP
+172 ATP

-188 SQVDT
+188 PPVDT
-193 TPVKTPDVPQVKTL
+193 TPVKAPEVPQVKTL

-545 EPVIDESELETPS
+545 EPVIDESELETQS

-705 ESDKAQEG
+705 ESDKAQEN
-713 DAAEPFDFAAELDA
+713 DAVEPFDFAAELDA

-742 PAIEEGNTEGD
+742 PAIEEVSAEVD
-753 LVDNTAIDDLL
+753 SVDNTAIDELL

-770 EEASPKQ
+770 EEASPEQ

-791 DSPMAGDEFEPTE
+791 DNPMADDEFEPTE
-804 FNSSHFVEDLA
+804 FNSSHFAEDLA

-840 ELDTDPQTLQESL
+840 ELNTDPQTLQESL
-853 EDSTEALLE
+853 DDSTESQLE
-862 EAAPSEPV
+862 EAAPSESV
-870 LPTEQLVDLPVEEGE
+870 LPTEQLADLPLEEGE
-885 TGDIDDIDAQDDQ
+885 SGDADDIDAQDDQ

-918 EYEPTTQTETS
+918 EYEPTTQTETA

-938 IATTA
+938 IVTTA

-973 SELHEVDSDERIAS
+973 SELHEVDSDEHMAS

-1003 DDAMLSELDDTQA
+1003 DDVMLSELDDTQA
-1016 QDDELVDLV
+1016 QDDELVDLI

-1041 QDIEDAQELEATATE
+1041 QDIEDAQELEAPATE

-1092 GLVTDS
+1092 GLATDS

-1123 SLDDL
+1123 SLNDL

-1164 ALNEF
+1164 ALTEF

-1186 PSLESE
+1186 PSFESE

-1223 VELSESELATP
+1223 VELSESDLVTP
-1234 PIDETE
+1234 AIDEAE

-1247 AVTDLG
+1247 SVADLG

-1268 DALSAMADG
+1268 HALSAMADG

-1307 PEFGEEEALA
+1307 PEFGEDEALA
-1317 AIADEPSYDAPV
+1317 AMADEPSYDAPV
-1329 VEEEVFAAE
+1329 MEEDAFAAE
-1338 EPAVESDITSE
+1338 EPAVESEITSDD
-1349 ESALDDVLEPSEVA
+1349 SALDEVLEPSEVA

-1378 TDDVFDFDEL
+1378 TEDAFDFDEL

-1407 YDAPVVE
+1407 YDAPLVE
-1414 EEVFAAEEPAVESEV
+1414 EEVFAAEKPAVESEV

-1498 DAFATEE
+1498 DAFAAEE
-1505 PAVESEITSDES
+1505 PAVESEVTSEES
-1517 ALDEVLEPSEAATDN
+1517 ALDDVLEPSEVAADN

-1552 ELELPVFGEDEA
+1552 ELELPEFGEDEA
-1564 LVAMADEPSY
+1564 LAAMADEPSY
-1574 DAPLVEEEAFAA
+1574 DAPVVEEEVFAA

-1592 SEVTS
+1592 SEVKS
-1597 EESALDDVL
+1597 EESELDDVL
-1606 EPSEAATDNVE
+1606 EPSEVAIDNVE
-1617 SAEEQVQA
+1617 SAEKQAQA
-1625 EITDDAFDVDELE
+1625 ETTDDAFDFDELD

-1670 EIDDIELPEFG
+1670 EIDELDLPEFG
-1681 EEDAIVSVAEELE
+1681 EEDAIVSVAEELD

-1723 NTVNKLHIN
+1723 NTVNKPHIN

-1749 AGFNIAEEEVLHSEF
+1749 VGFETAEEEILHQEF

-1950 AKNLIDMI
+1950 AKNLIDII

>member
-164 PVTRPVKV
+164 P
-172 TPATP
+172 ATP

-188 SQVDT
+188 SPVDT

-870 LPTEQLVDLPVEEGE
+870 LPTELLADLPVEEGE
-885 TGDIDDIDAQDDQ
+885 SGDIEDIDAQDDQ

-906 IDEVESPRQSID
+906 IDEIESPRQSID
-918 EYEPTTQTETS
+918 EYEPTTQTETA

-938 IATTA
+938 IATTT

-967 ESPQID
+967 ESPQSD
-973 SELHEVDSDERIAS
+973 LEQHEVDSDEHLAS
-987 TSLATEV
+987 TPLATEV
-994 TEEALDGHP
+994 TEEALDEHP
-1003 DDAMLSELDDTQA
+1003 DDAMLSELDATPA

-1041 QDIEDAQELEATATE
+1041 QDIEDAQELEAPATE

-1112 AEAES
+1112 VEAES

-1223 VELSESELATP
+1223 VELSESELVTP
-1234 PIDETE
+1234 PIDEAE

-1247 AVTDLG
+1247 AVANLDG
-1253 SIEFDESELPEFGEE
+1253 IEFDESELPEFGEE
-1268 DALSAMADG
+1268 DALSAMADE

-1307 PEFGEEEALA
+1307 PEFGEDEALA
-1317 AIADEPSYDAPV
+1317 AMADEPSYDAPV
-1329 VEEEVFAAE
+1329 MEEDAFAAE
-1338 EPAVESDITSE
+1338 EPAVESKITSDD
-1349 ESALDDVLEPSEVA
+1349 SALDEVLEPSEVA

-1429 TSEESALDDVLE
+1429 TSEESALDEVLE

-1461 TDDAFDFDELELP
+1461 TDDAFDFDELELPEFGEDEALVAMADEPSYDAPLVEEEAFAAEEPAVEFETTSDESALDKVLEPSEAATDNVESAEEQVQAEITDDAFDFDELELP

-1539 AQAET
+1539 AQAEI
-1544 TDDAFDFD
+1544 TDDAFDF
-1552 ELELPVFGEDEA
+1552 
-1564 LVAMADEPSY
+1564 
-1574 DAPLVEEEAFAA
+1574 
-1586 EEPAVE
+1586 
-1592 SEVTS
+1592 
-1597 EESALDDVL
+1597 
-1606 EPSEAATDNVE
+1606 
-1617 SAEEQVQA
+1617 
-1625 EITDDAFDVDELE
+1625 DELE

-1670 EIDDIELPEFG
+1670 EIDELDLPEFG

-1723 NTVNKLHIN
+1723 NTVNKPHIN

>member
-144 LNATSRPIAPTPVT
+144 LNATPRPIAP
-158 RPVKVT
+158 T

-188 SQVDT
+188 SPVDT
-193 TPVKTPDVPQVKTL
+193 TPVKAPDVPQVKTL

-354 DNSELLFDDTMGDD
+354 DNSELLFDDSMGED

-545 EPVIDESELETPS
+545 EPVIDESELDTQS

-610 DDEIEVSPTDTELLD
+610 DDEIEVSLTDTELLD

-682 EWPEEELATAE
+682 EWPVEELATEE

-705 ESDKAQEG
+705 ESDKAQED

-742 PAIEEGNTEGD
+742 PAIEEGSPEGD
-753 LVDNTAIDDLL
+753 LVDNSAIDDLL

-777 DEPTAEVEELVESI
+777 DEQAAEVEELVEAI
-791 DSPMAGDEFEPTE
+791 DSSMAGDEFEPTE

-829 EDIEEASTAEA
+829 EDIEEGSNAEA
-840 ELDTDPQTLQESL
+840 ELDTDPQPLQESL
-853 EDSTEALLE
+853 DDSSEALLE

-870 LPTEQLVDLPVEEGE
+870 LPSSDPLADLPLEEGE
-885 TGDIDDIDAQDDQ
+885 SGDADDIDDQDDQ
-898 NDDWLQAA
+898 DDDWLQAA
-906 IDEVESPRQSID
+906 IDEVESPLDSID
-918 EYEPTTQTETS
+918 EYQSTTQTETS

-938 IATTA
+938 IATTT

-967 ESPQID
+967 ESPHID
-973 SELHEVDSDERIAS
+973 LEQHEVDSDEHLAS
-987 TSLATEV
+987 TPLATEV
-994 TEEALDGHP
+994 TEEALDEHP
-1003 DDAMLSELDDTQA
+1003 DDTMLSELDDTPA
-1016 QDDELVDLV
+1016 QEDELVDLV

-1041 QDIEDAQELEATATE
+1041 QDIEDAQALEAPSAE
-1056 MPLEEPVHETP
+1056 MPLEEPVLETP

-1072 PNEFGTPVE
+1072 PNEFGTPIE

-1092 GLVTDS
+1092 GLATDS
-1098 ELPQA
+1098 ELPQT

-1112 AEAES
+1112 TEAES

-1135 EDALEALAD
+1135 DDALEALAD
-1144 ESAQEAN
+1144 ESVQEAN

-1164 ALNEF
+1164 ALTEF
-1169 GEDDELAVLAD
+1169 GEDDELSVLAD

-1223 VELSESELATP
+1223 VELSESDLATP

-1247 AVTDLG
+1247 AVTDLDD
-1253 SIEFDESELPEFGEE
+1253 IEFDENELPEFGEE
-1268 DALSAMADG
+1268 DALSAMADE

-1289 EEGEIDLADEVEF
+1289 AEGEIDLADEV
-1302 DELEL
+1302 
-1307 PEFGEEEALA
+1307 
-1317 AIADEPSYDAPV
+1317 
-1329 VEEEVFAAE
+1329 
-1338 EPAVESDITSE
+1338 
-1349 ESALDDVLEPSEVA
+1349 
-1363 TDNVESA
+1363 
-1370 EEQAQAET
+1370 
-1378 TDDVFDFDEL
+1378 DFDEL

-1414 EEVFAAEEPAVESEV
+1414 EDAFAAEEPAVESETTSDESTLDDVLEPSEAATDNEKSAEEQVQAETTDDAFDVDELELPEFGEDEALAAMADEPSYDAPVVEEEAFAAEESAVESEV
-1429 TSEESALDDVLE
+1429 TSEESALDEELE
-1441 PSEVADDNVES
+1441 PSEAATDNVES
-1452 AEEQAQAET
+1452 AEEQAQAETTDDAFDVDELELPEFGEDEALAAMADEPSYDAPVVEEEAFAAEEPAVESETTSEESALDDVLEPSKAATDNAESAEEQAQVET

-1505 PAVESEITSDES
+1505 LAVESEITSEES
-1517 ALDEVLEPSEAATDN
+1517 ALDEVLEPSKAATDN
-1532 VESAEEQ
+1532 AESAEEQ

-1544 TDDAFDFD
+1544 TDDAFD
-1552 ELELPVFGEDEA
+1552 L
-1564 LVAMADEPSY
+1564 
-1574 DAPLVEEEAFAA
+1574 
-1586 EEPAVE
+1586 
-1592 SEVTS
+1592 
-1597 EESALDDVL
+1597 
-1606 EPSEAATDNVE
+1606 
-1617 SAEEQVQA
+1617 
-1625 EITDDAFDVDELE
+1625 DELE

-1681 EEDAIVSVAEELE
+1681 EEDAIVSVAEELD

-1699 SEPEEQDYHFD
+1699 SGPEEQDYHFD

-1723 NTVNKLHIN
+1723 NTVNKPHIN

-1764 DEAAMAHLLSEDAL
+1764 DEAAMADLLSEEAL

-1829 EEREIWS
+1829 DEREIWS

-1909 NAEASGK
+1909 NAEAAGK

-1940 VYGDDDVRRE
+1940 VYGDDVVRRE

>member
-67 TSANETL
+67 TSVNETL

-164 PVTRPVKV
+164 PT
-172 TPATP
+172 TP

-188 SQVDT
+188 PQVDT

-545 EPVIDESELETPS
+545 EPVIDESELETQS

-597 DPLDELEALAGLS
+597 DPLDELEALAGLT

-705 ESDKAQEG
+705 ESDKAQED
-713 DAAEPFDFAAELDA
+713 DAAESFDFAAELDA

-742 PAIEEGNTEGD
+742 PAIEEVSAEVD
-753 LVDNTAIDDLL
+753 SVDNTAIDELL

-770 EEASPKQ
+770 EEASPEQ
-777 DEPTAEVEELVESI
+777 DELTAEVEELVESI
-791 DSPMAGDEFEPTE
+791 DSPMADDEFEPTE
-804 FNSSHFVEDLA
+804 FNSSHFAEDLA

-829 EDIEEASTAEA
+829 EDIEEVSTAEA
-840 ELDTDPQTLQESL
+840 ELNTDPQNLQESL
-853 EDSTEALLE
+853 DDSTESLLE
-862 EAAPSEPV
+862 EAAPSESV
-870 LPTEQLVDLPVEEGE
+870 LPTELLADLPLEEGE
-885 TGDIDDIDAQDDQ
+885 SGDADDIDAQDDQ
-898 NDDWLQAA
+898 DDDWLQAA

-918 EYEPTTQTETS
+918 EYEPTTQTETA

-967 ESPQID
+967 ESPQSD
-973 SELHEVDSDERIAS
+973 LEQHEVDSDEHLAS
-987 TSLATEV
+987 TPLATEV
-994 TEEALDGHP
+994 TEEALDEHP
-1003 DDAMLSELDDTQA
+1003 DDAMLSELDATPA

-1041 QDIEDAQELEATATE
+1041 QDIEDAQELEAPATE

-1223 VELSESELATP
+1223 IELSESELVTP

-1247 AVTDLG
+1247 AVTDLDD
-1253 SIEFDESELPEFGEE
+1253 IELDESELPEFGEE

-1338 EPAVESDITSE
+1338 EPAVESEVTSE
-1349 ESALDDVLEPSEVA
+1349 ESALDEVLEPSEVA

-1586 EEPAVE
+1586 KEPAVE

-1723 NTVNKLHIN
+1723 NTVNKPHIN

-1821 EVTSDVPA
+1821 EATNDVPA

-1872 QVDGDEVEFEE
+1872 QVDDDEVEFEE

>member
-74 WSIASKLRPANNVSV
+74 WSIASKLRPTNNVSV

-144 LNATSRPIAPTPVT
+144 LNATPRPIAPTPVT

-164 PVTRPVKV
+164 P
-172 TPATP
+172 ATP
-177 AQAVS
+177 VQAVS

-188 SQVDT
+188 PPVDT
-193 TPVKTPDVPQVKTL
+193 TPVKAPEVPQVKTL

-354 DNSELLFDDTMGDD
+354 DNSELRFDDSMGED

-493 SNLGDDDEV
+493 SNLGDDDEA

-545 EPVIDESELETPS
+545 EPVIDESELDTQS

-673 SAPESDESL
+673 SAPESEESL
-682 EWPEEELATAE
+682 EWPEEELVTAE

-705 ESDKAQEG
+705 ESDKAQED

-742 PAIEEGNTEGD
+742 PAIEEGNAEGD

-777 DEPTAEVEELVESI
+777 DEPSAEVEELVEAI
-791 DSPMAGDEFEPTE
+791 DSPVAGDEFEPTE

-829 EDIEEASTAEA
+829 EDIEEGSAAES
-840 ELDTDPQTLQESL
+840 ELDTDPQPLQESL
-853 EDSTEALLE
+853 DDSSEALLE

-870 LPTEQLVDLPVEEGE
+870 LPSDPLADLPLEEGE
-885 TGDIDDIDAQDDQ
+885 SGDVDDIDAQDDQ
-898 NDDWLQAA
+898 DDDWLQAA
-906 IDEVESPRQSID
+906 IDEVESPLDSID
-918 EYEPTTQTETS
+918 EHESTTQTETS

-938 IATTA
+938 IATTT

-967 ESPQID
+967 ESPHID
-973 SELHEVDSDERIAS
+973 LEQHEVDSDEHLAS
-987 TSLATEV
+987 TPLATEV
-994 TEEALDGHP
+994 TEEALDEHP
-1003 DDAMLSELDDTQA
+1003 DDAMLSELDDTPA

-1041 QDIEDAQELEATATE
+1041 QDIEDAQALEAPSAE
-1056 MPLEEPVHETP
+1056 MPLEEPVLETP

-1072 PNEFGTPVE
+1072 PNEFGTPIE

-1092 GLVTDS
+1092 GLATDS
-1098 ELPQA
+1098 ELPQT

-1123 SLDDL
+1123 SFDDL

-1135 EDALEALAD
+1135 DDALEALAD
-1144 ESAQEAN
+1144 ESVQEAN

-1164 ALNEF
+1164 ALTEF
-1169 GEDDELAVLAD
+1169 GEDDELSVLAD

-1223 VELSESELATP
+1223 VELSESDLATP

-1247 AVTDLG
+1247 AVTDLDD
-1253 SIEFDESELPEFGEE
+1253 IEFDENELPEFGEE
-1268 DALSAMADG
+1268 DALSAMADE

-1289 EEGEIDLADEVEF
+1289 EEGEIDLADEV
-1302 DELEL
+1302 
-1307 PEFGEEEALA
+1307 
-1317 AIADEPSYDAPV
+1317 
-1329 VEEEVFAAE
+1329 
-1338 EPAVESDITSE
+1338 
-1349 ESALDDVLEPSEVA
+1349 
-1363 TDNVESA
+1363 
-1370 EEQAQAET
+1370 
-1378 TDDVFDFDEL
+1378 
-1388 ELPEFGEDEAL
+1388 
-1399 AAMADEPS
+1399 
-1407 YDAPVVE
+1407 
-1414 EEVFAAEEPAVESEV
+1414 
-1429 TSEESALDDVLE
+1429 
-1441 PSEVADDNVES
+1441 
-1452 AEEQAQAET
+1452 
-1461 TDDAFDFDELELP
+1461 DFDELELP

-1498 DAFATEE
+1498 DAFAAEE
-1505 PAVESEITSDES
+1505 PAVESETTSDES
-1517 ALDEVLEPSEAATDN
+1517 TLDDVLEPSEAATDN
-1532 VESAEEQ
+1532 AKSAEEQ
-1539 AQAET
+1539 VQAET
-1544 TDDAFDFD
+1544 TDDAFDVD
-1552 ELELPVFGEDEA
+1552 ELELPEFGEDEA
-1564 LVAMADEPSY
+1564 LAAMADEPSY
-1574 DAPLVEEEAFAA
+1574 DAPVVEEDAFAAEEPAVESETTSDESTLDDVLEPSKAATDNAESAEEQVQAETTDDAFDVDELELPEFGEDEALAAMADEPSYDAPVVEEEAFAA

-1592 SEVTS
+1592 SKTTS
-1597 EESALDDVL
+1597 DESALDKVL

-1625 EITDDAFDVDELE
+1625 EITDDAFDVDELELPEFGEDEALAAMADEPSYDAPVVEEDAFAAEEPAVESEITSEESALDDVLEPSKAATDNVESAEEQAQVETTDDAFDFDELE

-1681 EEDAIVSVAEELE
+1681 EEDAIVSVAEELD

-1723 NTVNKLHIN
+1723 NTVNKPHIN

-1764 DEAAMAHLLSEDAL
+1764 DEAAMADLLSEEAL

-1829 EEREIWS
+1829 DESEIWS

-1909 NAEASGK
+1909 NAEAAGK

-1940 VYGDDDVRRE
+1940 VYGDDVVRRE

>member
-164 PVTRPVKV
+164 P
-172 TPATP
+172 ATP

-188 SQVDT
+188 PQIDT

-545 EPVIDESELETPS
+545 EPVIDESELETQS

-597 DPLDELEALAGLS
+597 DPLDELEALAGLT

-705 ESDKAQEG
+705 ESDKAQED
-713 DAAEPFDFAAELDA
+713 DAAESFDFAAELDA

-742 PAIEEGNTEGD
+742 PAIEEVSAEVD
-753 LVDNTAIDDLL
+753 SVDNTAIDELL

-770 EEASPKQ
+770 EEASPEQ
-777 DEPTAEVEELVESI
+777 DELTAEVEELVESI
-791 DSPMAGDEFEPTE
+791 DSPMADDEFEPTE
-804 FNSSHFVEDLA
+804 FNSSHFAEDLA

-829 EDIEEASTAEA
+829 EDIEEVSTAEA
-840 ELDTDPQTLQESL
+840 ELNTDPQNLQESL
-853 EDSTEALLE
+853 DDSTESLLE
-862 EAAPSEPV
+862 EAAPSESV
-870 LPTEQLVDLPVEEGE
+870 LPTELLADLPLEEGE
-885 TGDIDDIDAQDDQ
+885 SGDSDDIDAQDDQ
-898 NDDWLQAA
+898 DDDWLQAA

-918 EYEPTTQTETS
+918 EYEPTTQTETA

-994 TEEALDGHP
+994 TEETLDGHP
-1003 DDAMLSELDDTQA
+1003 DDAMLSELDDTPA

-1041 QDIEDAQELEATATE
+1041 QDIEDAQELEAPATE
-1056 MPLEEPVHETP
+1056 MPLEEPVIETP

-1072 PNEFGTPVE
+1072 PNEFGTPIE

-1092 GLVTDS
+1092 GLATDS

-1103 QQEESLAGL
+1103 QQEELLAGL

-1223 VELSESELATP
+1223 VELSESELVTP
-1234 PIDETE
+1234 PIDEAE

-1247 AVTDLG
+1247 AVANLDG
-1253 SIEFDESELPEFGEE
+1253 IEFDESELPEFGEE
-1268 DALSAMADG
+1268 DALSAMADE

-1307 PEFGEEEALA
+1307 PEFGEDEALA
-1317 AIADEPSYDAPV
+1317 AMADEPSYEAPV
-1329 VEEEVFAAE
+1329 VEEDAFAAE
-1338 EPAVESDITSE
+1338 EPAVESEITSDD
-1349 ESALDDVLEPSEVA
+1349 SALDEVLEPSEVA

-1517 ALDEVLEPSEAATDN
+1517 ALDEVLEPSEAATHNVESAEEQAQAETTDDAFDFDELELPEFGEDEALAAMADEPSYDAPVVEEEVFAAEEPAVESEITSDESALDEVLEPSEVADDN

-1552 ELELPVFGEDEA
+1552 ELELP
-1564 LVAMADEPSY
+1564 
-1574 DAPLVEEEAFAA
+1574 
-1586 EEPAVE
+1586 
-1592 SEVTS
+1592 
-1597 EESALDDVL
+1597 
-1606 EPSEAATDNVE
+1606 
-1617 SAEEQVQA
+1617 
-1625 EITDDAFDVDELE
+1625 
-1638 LPEFG
+1638 EFG

-1659 DAEPE
+1659 GAEPE

-1670 EIDDIELPEFG
+1670 EIDELDLPEFG

-1723 NTVNKLHIN
+1723 NTVNKPHIN

>member
-164 PVTRPVKV
+164 P
-172 TPATP
+172 ATP

-188 SQVDT
+188 PQVDT

-493 SNLGDDDEV
+493 SNLGDDDEA

-705 ESDKAQEG
+705 ESDKAQED
-713 DAAEPFDFAAELDA
+713 DAAESFDFAAELDA

-742 PAIEEGNTEGD
+742 PAIEEVSAEVD
-753 LVDNTAIDDLL
+753 SVDNTAIDELL

-770 EEASPKQ
+770 EDASPEQ

-791 DSPMAGDEFEPTE
+791 DSPMVDDEFEPTE

-829 EDIEEASTAEA
+829 EDIEEVSTAEA
-840 ELDTDPQTLQESL
+840 ELNTDPQNLQESL
-853 EDSTEALLE
+853 DDSTESLLE

-870 LPTEQLVDLPVEEGE
+870 LPSDPLADLPVEEGE
-885 TGDIDDIDAQDDQ
+885 SGDVDDIDAQDDQ
-898 NDDWLQAA
+898 DDDWLQAA
-906 IDEVESPRQSID
+906 IDEVESPLDSID
-918 EYEPTTQTETS
+918 EYESTTQTETA

-943 PELDVEESQEPQEE
+943 PELDVEESQELQEE

-987 TSLATEV
+987 TPLATEV
-994 TEEALDGHP
+994 TEEALDEHP
-1003 DDAMLSELDDTQA
+1003 DDAMLSELDATQA
-1016 QDDELVDLV
+1016 QDDELVDLI

-1041 QDIEDAQELEATATE
+1041 QDIEDAQALEATATE

-1072 PNEFGTPVE
+1072 PNEFGTPIE

-1092 GLVTDS
+1092 GLATDS

-1103 QQEESLAGL
+1103 QQEELLAGL

-1223 VELSESELATP
+1223 VELSESELVTP
-1234 PIDETE
+1234 PIDEAE

-1247 AVTDLG
+1247 AVANLDG
-1253 SIEFDESELPEFGEE
+1253 IEFDESELPEFGEE
-1268 DALSAMADG
+1268 DALSAMADE

-1307 PEFGEEEALA
+1307 PEFGEDEALA
-1317 AIADEPSYDAPV
+1317 AMADEPSYEAPV
-1329 VEEEVFAAE
+1329 VEEDAFAAE
-1338 EPAVESDITSE
+1338 EPAVESEITSDD
-1349 ESALDDVLEPSEVA
+1349 SALDEVLEPSEVA

-1498 DAFATEE
+1498 EVFAAEE

-1517 ALDEVLEPSEAATDN
+1517 ALDEVLEPSEVADDN

-1552 ELELPVFGEDEA
+1552 ELELP
-1564 LVAMADEPSY
+1564 
-1574 DAPLVEEEAFAA
+1574 
-1586 EEPAVE
+1586 
-1592 SEVTS
+1592 
-1597 EESALDDVL
+1597 
-1606 EPSEAATDNVE
+1606 
-1617 SAEEQVQA
+1617 
-1625 EITDDAFDVDELE
+1625 
-1638 LPEFG
+1638 EFG

-1659 DAEPE
+1659 GAEPE

-1670 EIDDIELPEFG
+1670 EIDELDLPEFG
-1681 EEDAIVSVAEELE
+1681 EEDAIVSVAEELD

-1723 NTVNKLHIN
+1723 NTVNKPHIN

>member
-144 LNATSRPIAPTPVT
+144 LNATPRPIAP
-158 RPVKVT
+158 T

-188 SQVDT
+188 PPVDT
-193 TPVKTPDVPQVKTL
+193 TPVKAPEVPQVKTL

-354 DNSELLFDDTMGDD
+354 DNSELLFDDSMGED

-493 SNLGDDDEV
+493 SNLGDDDEA

-545 EPVIDESELETPS
+545 EPVIDESELDTQS

-572 DTQDDLSTSLLD
+572 DTPDDLSTSLLD

-682 EWPEEELATAE
+682 EWPVEELATAE

-705 ESDKAQEG
+705 ESDKAQED

-742 PAIEEGNTEGD
+742 PAIEEGNAEGD

-777 DEPTAEVEELVESI
+777 DEPAAEAAELVEAI

-829 EDIEEASTAEA
+829 EDIEEGSAAEA
-840 ELDTDPQTLQESL
+840 ELDTDPQLLQESL
-853 EDSTEALLE
+853 DDSSEALLE
-862 EAAPSEPV
+862 EAAPSEPL
-870 LPTEQLVDLPVEEGE
+870 LPSDPLADLPLKEGE
-885 TGDIDDIDAQDDQ
+885 SGDDDDIDDQDDQ
-898 NDDWLQAA
+898 DDDWLQAA
-906 IDEVESPRQSID
+906 IDEVESPLDSID
-918 EYEPTTQTETS
+918 EYQSTTQTETS

-938 IATTA
+938 IATTT
-943 PELDVEESQEPQEE
+943 PELDVDESQEPQEE

-967 ESPQID
+967 ESPHID
-973 SELHEVDSDERIAS
+973 LEQHEVDSDVHLAS
-987 TSLATEV
+987 TPLATEV
-994 TEEALDGHP
+994 TEEALDEHP
-1003 DDAMLSELDDTQA
+1003 DDTMLSELDDTPA

-1025 DDIAEPVSTDA
+1025 DDIAEPISTDA

-1041 QDIEDAQELEATATE
+1041 QDIEDAQALEAPSAE

-1072 PNEFGTPVE
+1072 PNEFGTPIE

-1092 GLVTDS
+1092 GLATDS
-1098 ELPQA
+1098 ELPQT

-1135 EDALEALAD
+1135 DDALDALAD
-1144 ESAQEAN
+1144 ESVQEAN

-1164 ALNEF
+1164 ALTEF

-1215 EEEPMLSE
+1215 EEEPMISE
-1223 VELSESELATP
+1223 VELSESDLATP

-1247 AVTDLG
+1247 AVTDLDD
-1253 SIEFDESELPEFGEE
+1253 IEFDENELPEFGEE
-1268 DALSAMADG
+1268 DALSAMADE

-1289 EEGEIDLADEVEF
+1289 EEGEIDLADEV
-1302 DELEL
+1302 
-1307 PEFGEEEALA
+1307 
-1317 AIADEPSYDAPV
+1317 
-1329 VEEEVFAAE
+1329 
-1338 EPAVESDITSE
+1338 
-1349 ESALDDVLEPSEVA
+1349 
-1363 TDNVESA
+1363 
-1370 EEQAQAET
+1370 
-1378 TDDVFDFDEL
+1378 DFDEL
-1388 ELPEFGEDEAL
+1388 D
-1399 AAMADEPS
+1399 
-1407 YDAPVVE
+1407 
-1414 EEVFAAEEPAVESEV
+1414 
-1429 TSEESALDDVLE
+1429 
-1441 PSEVADDNVES
+1441 
-1452 AEEQAQAET
+1452 
-1461 TDDAFDFDELELP
+1461 LP

-1505 PAVESEITSDES
+1505 PAVESETTSDESTLDDVLEPSEAATDNAKSAEEQVQAETTDDAFDVDELELPEFGEDEALAAMADEPSYDAPVVEEDAFAAEESAVESEVTSEES
-1517 ALDEVLEPSEAATDN
+1517 ALDEELEPSEAATDN

-1544 TDDAFDFD
+1544 TDDAFDVD
-1552 ELELPVFGEDEA
+1552 ELELPEFGEDEA
-1564 LVAMADEPSY
+1564 LAAMADEPSY
-1574 DAPLVEEEAFAA
+1574 DAPVVEEDAFAAEEPAVESETTSEESAFAA

-1597 EESALDDVL
+1597 EESALGEEL

-1617 SAEEQVQA
+1617 SAEEQAQV
-1625 EITDDAFDVDELE
+1625 ETTDDAFDFDELE

-1681 EEDAIVSVAEELE
+1681 EEDAIVSVAEELD

-1710 SLELPSIEESGEL
+1710 SLKLPSIEESGEL
-1723 NTVNKLHIN
+1723 NTVNKPHIN

-1749 AGFNIAEEEVLHSEF
+1749 AGFNIAEDEVLHSEF
-1764 DEAAMAHLLSEDAL
+1764 DEAAMADLLSEEAL

-1829 EEREIWS
+1829 DEREIWS

-1909 NAEASGK
+1909 NAEAAGK

-1940 VYGDDDVRRE
+1940 VYGDDVVRRE

>member
-144 LNATSRPIAPTPVT
+144 LNATSRPIAP
-158 RPVKVT
+158 T

-545 EPVIDESELETPS
+545 EPVIDESELETQS

-597 DPLDELEALAGLS
+597 DPLDELEALAGLT

-649 AFGQDEVVPELD
+649 AFGQDEVVPKLD

-693 ESDLFDELIGLD
+693 ENDLFDELIGLD
-705 ESDKAQEG
+705 ESDKAQED
-713 DAAEPFDFAAELDA
+713 DAAESFDFAAELDA

-742 PAIEEGNTEGD
+742 PAIEEVSAEVD
-753 LVDNTAIDDLL
+753 SVDNTAIDELL

-770 EEASPKQ
+770 EEASPEQ
-777 DEPTAEVEELVESI
+777 DELTAEVEELVESI
-791 DSPMAGDEFEPTE
+791 DSPMADDEFEPTE
-804 FNSSHFVEDLA
+804 FNSSHFAEDLA

-829 EDIEEASTAEA
+829 EDIEEVSTAEA
-840 ELDTDPQTLQESL
+840 ELNTDPQNLQESL
-853 EDSTEALLE
+853 DDSTESLLE
-862 EAAPSEPV
+862 EAAPSESV
-870 LPTEQLVDLPVEEGE
+870 LPTELLADLPLEEGE
-885 TGDIDDIDAQDDQ
+885 SGDSDDIDAQDDQ
-898 NDDWLQAA
+898 DDDWLQAA

-918 EYEPTTQTETS
+918 EYEPTTQTETA

-1723 NTVNKLHIN
+1723 NTVNKPHIN

>member
-74 WSIASKLRPANNVSV
+74 WSIASKLRSANNVSV

-144 LNATSRPIAPTPVT
+144 LNATPRPIAP
-158 RPVKVT
+158 T

-188 SQVDT
+188 PPVDT
-193 TPVKTPDVPQVKTL
+193 TPVKAPEAPQVKTL

-333 SDLDDLTDDL
+333 SELDDLTDDL

-354 DNSELLFDDTMGDD
+354 DNSELLFDDSMGED

-493 SNLGDDDEV
+493 SNLGDDDEA

-545 EPVIDESELETPS
+545 EPVIDESELDTQS

-572 DTQDDLSTSLLD
+572 DTPDDLSTSLLD

-682 EWPEEELATAE
+682 EWPVEELATAE

-705 ESDKAQEG
+705 ESDKAQE
-713 DAAEPFDFAAELDA
+713 DDAAELDA

-742 PAIEEGNTEGD
+742 PAIEEGNAEGD

-777 DEPTAEVEELVESI
+777 DEPAAEVEELVEAI

-829 EDIEEASTAEA
+829 EDIEEGSTAEA
-840 ELDTDPQTLQESL
+840 ELDTDPQPLQESL
-853 EDSTEALLE
+853 DDSSEALLE

-870 LPTEQLVDLPVEEGE
+870 LPSDPLADLPLEEGE
-885 TGDIDDIDAQDDQ
+885 SGDADDIDAQDDQ
-898 NDDWLQAA
+898 DDQDDDWLQAA
-906 IDEVESPRQSID
+906 IDEVESPLDSID
-918 EYEPTTQTETS
+918 EHESTTQTETS

-938 IATTA
+938 IATTT

-967 ESPQID
+967 ESPHID
-973 SELHEVDSDERIAS
+973 LEQHEVDSDEHLAS
-987 TSLATEV
+987 TPLATEV
-994 TEEALDGHP
+994 TEEALDEHP
-1003 DDAMLSELDDTQA
+1003 DDTMLSELDDTPA

-1041 QDIEDAQELEATATE
+1041 QDIEDAQALEAPSAE
-1056 MPLEEPVHETP
+1056 MPLEEPVLETP

-1072 PNEFGTPVE
+1072 PNEFGTPIE

-1092 GLVTDS
+1092 GLATDS
-1098 ELPQA
+1098 ELPQT

-1112 AEAES
+1112 TEAES

-1123 SLDDL
+1123 SLNDL

-1135 EDALEALAD
+1135 DDALEALAD
-1144 ESAQEAN
+1144 ESVQEAN

-1164 ALNEF
+1164 ALTEF
-1169 GEDDELAVLAD
+1169 GEDDELSVLAD

-1223 VELSESELATP
+1223 VELSESDLATP

-1247 AVTDLG
+1247 AVTELDD
-1253 SIEFDESELPEFGEE
+1253 IEFDENELPEFGEE
-1268 DALSAMADG
+1268 DALSAMADE

-1289 EEGEIDLADEVEF
+1289 EEGEIDLADEV
-1302 DELEL
+1302 
-1307 PEFGEEEALA
+1307 
-1317 AIADEPSYDAPV
+1317 
-1329 VEEEVFAAE
+1329 
-1338 EPAVESDITSE
+1338 
-1349 ESALDDVLEPSEVA
+1349 
-1363 TDNVESA
+1363 
-1370 EEQAQAET
+1370 
-1378 TDDVFDFDEL
+1378 
-1388 ELPEFGEDEAL
+1388 
-1399 AAMADEPS
+1399 
-1407 YDAPVVE
+1407 
-1414 EEVFAAEEPAVESEV
+1414 
-1429 TSEESALDDVLE
+1429 
-1441 PSEVADDNVES
+1441 
-1452 AEEQAQAET
+1452 
-1461 TDDAFDFDELELP
+1461 DFDELELP

-1498 DAFATEE
+1498 DAFAAEEPAVESETTSDESTLYDVLEPSEAATDNAKSAEEQVQAETTDDAFDVDELELPEFGEDEALAAMADEPSYDAPVVEEEAFATEE
-1505 PAVESEITSDES
+1505 PVVESEITSDES
-1517 ALDEVLEPSEAATDN
+1517 ALDDVLEPSKAATDN

-1539 AQAET
+1539 AQVET
-1544 TDDAFDFD
+1544 TDDAFDVD
-1552 ELELPVFGEDEA
+1552 ELELPEFGEDEA
-1564 LVAMADEPSY
+1564 LAAMADEPSY
-1574 DAPLVEEEAFAA
+1574 DAPVVEEEAFATEEPVVESEITSDESTLDDVLEPSKAATDNVESAKEQAHVETTDDAFDVDELELPEFGEDEALAAMVDEPSYDAPVVEEEAFAA

-1597 EESALDDVL
+1597 EESALGEEL

-1617 SAEEQVQA
+1617 SAKEQAQV
-1625 EITDDAFDVDELE
+1625 ETTDDAFDVDELE

-1681 EEDAIVSVAEELE
+1681 EEDAIVSVAEELD

-1723 NTVNKLHIN
+1723 NTVNKPHIN

-1764 DEAAMAHLLSEDAL
+1764 DEAAMADLLSEEAL

-1810 NGFKLPDNPSA
+1810 NGFKLPDTPSA

-1829 EEREIWS
+1829 DEREIWS

-1909 NAEASGK
+1909 NAEAAGK

-1940 VYGDDDVRRE
+1940 VYGDDVVRRE

>member
-144 LNATSRPIAPTPVT
+144 LNATPRPIAP
-158 RPVKVT
+158 T

-188 SQVDT
+188 PPVDT
-193 TPVKTPDVPQVKTL
+193 TPVKAPEVPQVKTL

-319 TQTEAP
+319 IQTEAP

-354 DNSELLFDDTMGDD
+354 DNSELLFDDSMGED

-493 SNLGDDDEV
+493 SNLGDDDEA

-545 EPVIDESELETPS
+545 EPVIDESELDTQS

-682 EWPEEELATAE
+682 EWSEEELVTAE

-705 ESDKAQEG
+705 ESDKAQED

-742 PAIEEGNTEGD
+742 PSIEEGNAEGD
-753 LVDNTAIDDLL
+753 LVDNSAIDDLL

-777 DEPTAEVEELVESI
+777 DEPAAEVEELVEAI

-829 EDIEEASTAEA
+829 EDIEEGSTAEA
-840 ELDTDPQTLQESL
+840 ELDTDPQPLQESL
-853 EDSTEALLE
+853 DDSSEALLE

-870 LPTEQLVDLPVEEGE
+870 LPSDPLADLPLKEGE
-885 TGDIDDIDAQDDQ
+885 SGDADDIDDQDDQ
-898 NDDWLQAA
+898 DDDWLQAA
-906 IDEVESPRQSID
+906 IDEVESPLDSID
-918 EYEPTTQTETS
+918 EYESTTQTETS

-938 IATTA
+938 IATTT

-967 ESPQID
+967 ESPHID
-973 SELHEVDSDERIAS
+973 LEQHEVDSDEHLAS
-987 TSLATEV
+987 TPLATEV
-994 TEEALDGHP
+994 TEEALDEHP
-1003 DDAMLSELDDTQA
+1003 DDTMLSELDDTPA

-1041 QDIEDAQELEATATE
+1041 QDIEDAQALEAPSAE
-1056 MPLEEPVHETP
+1056 MPLEEPVLETP

-1072 PNEFGTPVE
+1072 PNEFGTPIE

-1092 GLVTDS
+1092 ALATDS
-1098 ELPQA
+1098 ELPQT

-1112 AEAES
+1112 TEAES

-1135 EDALEALAD
+1135 DDALEALAD
-1144 ESAQEAN
+1144 ESVQEAN

-1164 ALNEF
+1164 ALTEF

-1223 VELSESELATP
+1223 VELSESDLATP

-1247 AVTDLG
+1247 AVTDLDD
-1253 SIEFDESELPEFGEE
+1253 IAFDENELPEFGEE
-1268 DALSAMADG
+1268 DALSAMADE

-1289 EEGEIDLADEVEF
+1289 AEGEIDLADEV
-1302 DELEL
+1302 
-1307 PEFGEEEALA
+1307 
-1317 AIADEPSYDAPV
+1317 
-1329 VEEEVFAAE
+1329 
-1338 EPAVESDITSE
+1338 
-1349 ESALDDVLEPSEVA
+1349 
-1363 TDNVESA
+1363 
-1370 EEQAQAET
+1370 
-1378 TDDVFDFDEL
+1378 DFDEL

-1414 EEVFAAEEPAVESEV
+1414 EDAFAAEEPAVESET
-1429 TSEESALDDVLE
+1429 TSDESTLDDVLE
-1441 PSEVADDNVES
+1441 PSEAATDNAKS
-1452 AEEQAQAET
+1452 AEEQVQAET

-1498 DAFATEE
+1498 EAFAAEE

-1517 ALDEVLEPSEAATDN
+1517 ALDDMLEPSKAATDN

-1539 AQAET
+1539 AQVET
-1544 TDDAFDFD
+1544 TDDAFDVD
-1552 ELELPVFGEDEA
+1552 ELELPEFGEDEA
-1564 LVAMADEPSY
+1564 LAAMADEPSY
-1574 DAPLVEEEAFAA
+1574 DAPVVEEDAFAAEEPAVESETTSDESTLDDVLEPSKAATDNVESAKEQAQVETTDDAFDVDELELPEFGEDEALAAMVDEPSYDAPVVEEEAFAA

-1597 EESALDDVL
+1597 EESALGEEL

-1617 SAEEQVQA
+1617 SAKEQAQV
-1625 EITDDAFDVDELE
+1625 ETTDDAFDVDELE

-1681 EEDAIVSVAEELE
+1681 EEDAIVSVAEELD

-1723 NTVNKLHIN
+1723 NTVNKPHIN

-1764 DEAAMAHLLSEDAL
+1764 DEAAMADLLSEEAL

-1829 EEREIWS
+1829 DEREIWS

-1909 NAEASGK
+1909 NAEAAGK

-1940 VYGDDDVRRE
+1940 VYGDDVVRRE

>member
-164 PVTRPVKV
+164 P
-172 TPATP
+172 ATP

-188 SQVDT
+188 PQIDT

-354 DNSELLFDDTMGDD
+354 DNSELLFDDSMGED

-545 EPVIDESELETPS
+545 EPVIDESELDTQS

-610 DDEIEVSPTDTELLD
+610 DDEIEVSLTDTELLD

-682 EWPEEELATAE
+682 EWPVEELATEE

-705 ESDKAQEG
+705 ESDKAQED

-742 PAIEEGNTEGD
+742 PAIEEGNAEGD

-777 DEPTAEVEELVESI
+777 DEPAAEVEELVEAI

-829 EDIEEASTAEA
+829 EDIEEGTAAEV
-840 ELDTDPQTLQESL
+840 ELDTEPQPLQESL
-853 EDSTEALLE
+853 DDSSEALLE

-870 LPTEQLVDLPVEEGE
+870 LPSDPLADLPLEEGE
-885 TGDIDDIDAQDDQ
+885 SGDVDDIDAQDDQ
-898 NDDWLQAA
+898 DDDWLQAA
-906 IDEVESPRQSID
+906 IDEVESPLDSID
-918 EYEPTTQTETS
+918 EYQSTTQTETA

-938 IATTA
+938 IATTT

-967 ESPQID
+967 ESPHID
-973 SELHEVDSDERIAS
+973 LEQHEVDSDEHLAS
-987 TSLATEV
+987 TPLATEV
-994 TEEALDGHP
+994 TEEALDEHP
-1003 DDAMLSELDDTQA
+1003 DDTMLSELDDTPA

-1041 QDIEDAQELEATATE
+1041 QDIEDAQALEAPSAE
-1056 MPLEEPVHETP
+1056 MPLEEPVLETP

-1072 PNEFGTPVE
+1072 PNEFGTPIE

-1092 GLVTDS
+1092 GLATDS
-1098 ELPQA
+1098 ELPQT

-1135 EDALEALAD
+1135 DDALEALAD
-1144 ESAQEAN
+1144 ESVQEAN

-1164 ALNEF
+1164 ALTEF

-1223 VELSESELATP
+1223 VELSESDLATP

-1247 AVTDLG
+1247 AVTDLDD
-1253 SIEFDESELPEFGEE
+1253 IEFDENELPEFGEE
-1268 DALSAMADG
+1268 DALSAMADE

-1289 EEGEIDLADEVEF
+1289 AEGEIDLADEV
-1302 DELEL
+1302 
-1307 PEFGEEEALA
+1307 
-1317 AIADEPSYDAPV
+1317 
-1329 VEEEVFAAE
+1329 
-1338 EPAVESDITSE
+1338 
-1349 ESALDDVLEPSEVA
+1349 
-1363 TDNVESA
+1363 
-1370 EEQAQAET
+1370 
-1378 TDDVFDFDEL
+1378 DFDEL

-1407 YDAPVVE
+1407 YE
-1414 EEVFAAEEPAVESEV
+1414 
-1429 TSEESALDDVLE
+1429 
-1441 PSEVADDNVES
+1441 
-1452 AEEQAQAET
+1452 
-1461 TDDAFDFDELELP
+1461 
-1474 EFGEDEALAAM
+1474 
-1485 ADEPSYDAPVVEE
+1485 APVVEE
-1498 DAFATEE
+1498 DAFAAEE
-1505 PAVESEITSDES
+1505 PAVEFEITSDES

-1544 TDDAFDFD
+1544 TDDAFDVD
-1552 ELELPVFGEDEA
+1552 ELELPEFGEDEA
-1564 LVAMADEPSY
+1564 LAAMADEPSY
-1574 DAPLVEEEAFAA
+1574 DAPVVEEDAFATG
-1586 EEPAVE
+1586 EPAVE
-1592 SEVTS
+1592 FEITS
-1597 EESALDDVL
+1597 DESALDEVL
-1606 EPSEAATDNVE
+1606 EPSKAATDNVE
-1617 SAEEQVQA
+1617 SAEEQAQV
-1625 EITDDAFDVDELE
+1625 ETTDDAFDFDELE

-1681 EEDAIVSVAEELE
+1681 EEDAIVSVAEELD

-1723 NTVNKLHIN
+1723 NTVNKPHIN

-1764 DEAAMAHLLSEDAL
+1764 DEAAMADLLSEEAL

-1829 EEREIWS
+1829 DEREIWS

-1909 NAEASGK
+1909 NAEAAGK

-1940 VYGDDDVRRE
+1940 VYGDDVVRRE

>member
-113 PGSTLRVPSL
+113 SGSTLRVPSL

-144 LNATSRPIAPTPVT
+144 LNTTPRPIAP
-158 RPVKVT
+158 T

-188 SQVDT
+188 PPVDT
-193 TPVKTPDVPQVKTL
+193 TPVKAPEVPQVKTL

-354 DNSELLFDDTMGDD
+354 DNSELLFDDSMGED

-493 SNLGDDDEV
+493 SNLGDDDEA

-545 EPVIDESELETPS
+545 EPVIDESELDTQS

-682 EWPEEELATAE
+682 EWPEEELVTAE

-705 ESDKAQEG
+705 ESDKAQED

-742 PAIEEGNTEGD
+742 PAIEEGNAEGD
-753 LVDNTAIDDLL
+753 LVDNSAIDDLL

-777 DEPTAEVEELVESI
+777 DEQAAEVEELVEAI
-791 DSPMAGDEFEPTE
+791 DSSMAGDEFEPTE

-829 EDIEEASTAEA
+829 EDIEEGSNAEA
-840 ELDTDPQTLQESL
+840 ELDTDPQPLQESL
-853 EDSTEALLE
+853 DDSSEALLE

-870 LPTEQLVDLPVEEGE
+870 LPSSDPLADLPLEEGE
-885 TGDIDDIDAQDDQ
+885 SGDADDIDDQDDQ
-898 NDDWLQAA
+898 DDDWLQAA
-906 IDEVESPRQSID
+906 IDEVESPLDSID
-918 EYEPTTQTETS
+918 EYQSTTQTETS

-938 IATTA
+938 IATTT

-967 ESPQID
+967 ESPHID
-973 SELHEVDSDERIAS
+973 LEQHEVDSDEHLAS
-987 TSLATEV
+987 TPLATEV
-994 TEEALDGHP
+994 TEEALDEHP
-1003 DDAMLSELDDTQA
+1003 DDTMLSELDDTPA

-1041 QDIEDAQELEATATE
+1041 QDIEDAQALEAPSAE

-1072 PNEFGTPVE
+1072 PNEFGTPIE

-1092 GLVTDS
+1092 GLATDS
-1098 ELPQA
+1098 ELPQT

-1135 EDALEALAD
+1135 DDALEALAD
-1144 ESAQEAN
+1144 ESVQEAN

-1164 ALNEF
+1164 ALTEF
-1169 GEDDELAVLAD
+1169 GEDDELSVLAD

-1223 VELSESELATP
+1223 VELSESDLATP

-1247 AVTDLG
+1247 AVTDLDD
-1253 SIEFDESELPEFGEE
+1253 IEFDENELPEFGEE
-1268 DALSAMADG
+1268 DALSAMADE

-1289 EEGEIDLADEVEF
+1289 EEGEIDLADE
-1302 DELEL
+1302 
-1307 PEFGEEEALA
+1307 
-1317 AIADEPSYDAPV
+1317 
-1329 VEEEVFAAE
+1329 
-1338 EPAVESDITSE
+1338 
-1349 ESALDDVLEPSEVA
+1349 
-1363 TDNVESA
+1363 
-1370 EEQAQAET
+1370 
-1378 TDDVFDFDEL
+1378 FDFDEL

-1414 EEVFAAEEPAVESEV
+1414 EDAFAAEEPAVESET
-1429 TSEESALDDVLE
+1429 TSDESTLDDVLE
-1441 PSEVADDNVES
+1441 PSEAATDNAKS
-1452 AEEQAQAET
+1452 AEEQVQAET

-1498 DAFATEE
+1498 EAFAAEE

-1517 ALDEVLEPSEAATDN
+1517 ALDDMLEPSKAATDN

-1539 AQAET
+1539 AQVET
-1544 TDDAFDFD
+1544 TDDAFDVD
-1552 ELELPVFGEDEA
+1552 ELELPEFGEDEA
-1564 LVAMADEPSY
+1564 LAAMADEPSY
-1574 DAPLVEEEAFAA
+1574 DAPVVEEDAFAAEEPAVESETTSDESTLDDVLEPSKAATDNVESAKEQAQVETTDDAFDVDELELPEFGEDEALAAMVDEPSYDAPVVEEEAFAA

-1597 EESALDDVL
+1597 EESALGEEL

-1617 SAEEQVQA
+1617 SAKEQAQV
-1625 EITDDAFDVDELE
+1625 ETTDDAFDVDELE

-1681 EEDAIVSVAEELE
+1681 EEDAIVSVAEELD

-1723 NTVNKLHIN
+1723 NTVNKPHIN

-1764 DEAAMAHLLSEDAL
+1764 DEAAMADLLSEEAL

-1810 NGFKLPDNPSA
+1810 NGFKLPDTPSA

-1829 EEREIWS
+1829 DEREIWS

-1909 NAEASGK
+1909 NAEAAGK

-1940 VYGDDDVRRE
+1940 VYGDDVVRRE

>member
-144 LNATSRPIAPTPVT
+144 LNATPRPIAP
-158 RPVKVT
+158 T

-188 SQVDT
+188 PTVDT
-193 TPVKTPDVPQVKTL
+193 TPVKAPEVPQVKTL

-333 SDLDDLTDDL
+333 SELDDLTDDL

-354 DNSELLFDDTMGDD
+354 DNSELLFDDSMGED

-493 SNLGDDDEV
+493 SNLGDDDEA

-545 EPVIDESELETPS
+545 EPVIDESELDTQS

-572 DTQDDLSTSLLD
+572 DTPDDLSTSLLD

-682 EWPEEELATAE
+682 EWPVEELATAE

-705 ESDKAQEG
+705 ESDKAQED

-742 PAIEEGNTEGD
+742 PAIEEGNAEGD

-764 DDVLPL
+764 DDVLSL

-777 DEPTAEVEELVESI
+777 DEPAAEAAELVEAI

-829 EDIEEASTAEA
+829 EDIEEGSAAEA
-840 ELDTDPQTLQESL
+840 ELDTDPQLLQESL
-853 EDSTEALLE
+853 DDSSEALLE
-862 EAAPSEPV
+862 EAAPSEPL
-870 LPTEQLVDLPVEEGE
+870 LPSDPLADLPLKEGE
-885 TGDIDDIDAQDDQ
+885 SGDDDDIDDQDDQ
-898 NDDWLQAA
+898 DDDWLQAA
-906 IDEVESPRQSID
+906 IDEVESPLDSID
-918 EYEPTTQTETS
+918 EYQSTTQTETS

-938 IATTA
+938 IATTT
-943 PELDVEESQEPQEE
+943 PELDVDESQEPQEE

-967 ESPQID
+967 ESPHID
-973 SELHEVDSDERIAS
+973 LEQHEVDSDEHLAS
-987 TSLATEV
+987 TPLATEV
-994 TEEALDGHP
+994 TEEALDEHP
-1003 DDAMLSELDDTQA
+1003 DDTMLSELDDTPA

-1025 DDIAEPVSTDA
+1025 DDIAEPISTDA

-1041 QDIEDAQELEATATE
+1041 QDIEDAQALEAPSAE
-1056 MPLEEPVHETP
+1056 MPLEEPVLETP

-1072 PNEFGTPVE
+1072 PNEFGTPIE

-1092 GLVTDS
+1092 GLATDS
-1098 ELPQA
+1098 ELPQT

-1112 AEAES
+1112 TEAES

-1123 SLDDL
+1123 SLNDL

-1135 EDALEALAD
+1135 DDALEALAD
-1144 ESAQEAN
+1144 ESVQEAN

-1164 ALNEF
+1164 ALTEF
-1169 GEDDELAVLAD
+1169 GEDDELSVLAD

-1223 VELSESELATP
+1223 VELSESDLATP

-1247 AVTDLG
+1247 AVTELDD
-1253 SIEFDESELPEFGEE
+1253 IEFDENELPEFGEE
-1268 DALSAMADG
+1268 DALSAMADE

-1289 EEGEIDLADEVEF
+1289 EEGEIDLADEV
-1302 DELEL
+1302 
-1307 PEFGEEEALA
+1307 
-1317 AIADEPSYDAPV
+1317 
-1329 VEEEVFAAE
+1329 
-1338 EPAVESDITSE
+1338 
-1349 ESALDDVLEPSEVA
+1349 
-1363 TDNVESA
+1363 
-1370 EEQAQAET
+1370 
-1378 TDDVFDFDEL
+1378 
-1388 ELPEFGEDEAL
+1388 
-1399 AAMADEPS
+1399 
-1407 YDAPVVE
+1407 
-1414 EEVFAAEEPAVESEV
+1414 
-1429 TSEESALDDVLE
+1429 
-1441 PSEVADDNVES
+1441 
-1452 AEEQAQAET
+1452 
-1461 TDDAFDFDELELP
+1461 DFDELELP

-1498 DAFATEE
+1498 DAFAAEEPAVESETTSDESTLDDVLEPSEAATDNAKSAEEQVQAETTDDAFDVDELELPEFGEDEALAAMADEPSYDAPVVEEEAFATEE
-1505 PAVESEITSDES
+1505 PVVESEITSDES
-1517 ALDEVLEPSEAATDN
+1517 ALDDVLEPSKAATDN

-1539 AQAET
+1539 AQVET
-1544 TDDAFDFD
+1544 TDDAFDVD
-1552 ELELPVFGEDEA
+1552 ELELPEFGEDEA
-1564 LVAMADEPSY
+1564 LAAMADEPSY
-1574 DAPLVEEEAFAA
+1574 DAPVVEEDAFAAEEPAVESETTSDESTLDDVLEPSKAATDNVESAKEQAQVETTDDAFDVDELELPEFGEDEALAAMVDEPSYDAPVVEEEAFAA

-1597 EESALDDVL
+1597 EESALGEEL

-1617 SAEEQVQA
+1617 SAKEQAQV
-1625 EITDDAFDVDELE
+1625 ETTDDAFDVDELE

-1681 EEDAIVSVAEELE
+1681 EEDAIVSVAEELD

-1723 NTVNKLHIN
+1723 NTVNKPHIN

-1749 AGFNIAEEEVLHSEF
+1749 AGFNIAEDEVLHSEF
-1764 DEAAMAHLLSEDAL
+1764 DEAAMADLLSEEAL

-1829 EEREIWS
+1829 DEREIWS

-1909 NAEASGK
+1909 NAEAAGK

-1940 VYGDDDVRRE
+1940 VYGDDVVRRE

>member
-164 PVTRPVKV
+164 P
-172 TPATP
+172 ATP

-188 SQVDT
+188 SPVDT
-193 TPVKTPDVPQVKTL
+193 TPVKAPDVPQVKTL

-545 EPVIDESELETPS
+545 EPVIDESELETQS

-597 DPLDELEALAGLS
+597 DPLDELEALAGLT

-625 ELLEADEEES
+625 ELVEVSPTETEPLDERLEADEEES

-705 ESDKAQEG
+705 ESDKAQED
-713 DAAEPFDFAAELDA
+713 DAAESFDFAAELDA

-742 PAIEEGNTEGD
+742 PAIEEVSAEVD
-753 LVDNTAIDDLL
+753 SVDNTAIDELL

-770 EEASPKQ
+770 EEASPEQ
-777 DEPTAEVEELVESI
+777 DELTAEVEELVESI
-791 DSPMAGDEFEPTE
+791 DSPMADDEFEPTE
-804 FNSSHFVEDLA
+804 FNSSHFAEDLA

-829 EDIEEASTAEA
+829 EDIEEVSTAEA
-840 ELDTDPQTLQESL
+840 ELNTDPQNLQESL
-853 EDSTEALLE
+853 DDSTESLLE
-862 EAAPSEPV
+862 EAAPSESV
-870 LPTEQLVDLPVEEGE
+870 LPTELLADLPLEEGE
-885 TGDIDDIDAQDDQ
+885 SGDADDIDAQDDQ
-898 NDDWLQAA
+898 DDDWLQAA

-918 EYEPTTQTETS
+918 EYEPTTQTETA

-1016 QDDELVDLV
+1016 QDDELVDLI

-1223 VELSESELATP
+1223 VELSESDLATP

-1307 PEFGEEEALA
+1307 PEFGEDEALA
-1317 AIADEPSYDAPV
+1317 AMADEPSYDAPV
-1329 VEEEVFAAE
+1329 MEEDAFAAE
-1338 EPAVESDITSE
+1338 EPAVESDITSDD
-1349 ESALDDVLEPSEVA
+1349 SALDEVLEPSEVA

-1625 EITDDAFDVDELE
+1625 EITDDAC
-1638 LPEFG
+1638 
-1643 EDEAAEAVASE
+1643 
-1654 PNIEP
+1654 
-1659 DAEPE
+1659 
-1664 AESDDF
+1664 
-1670 EIDDIELPEFG
+1670 
-1681 EEDAIVSVAEELE
+1681 
-1694 EAPIT
+1694 
-1699 SEPEEQDYHFD
+1699 Q
-1710 SLELPSIEESGEL
+1710 
-1723 NTVNKLHIN
+1723 
-1732 PSSYE
+1732 
-1737 EQDALFDVFAQE
+1737 
-1749 AGFNIAEEEVLHSEF
+1749 
-1764 DEAAMAHLLSEDAL
+1764 
-1778 DDNFFPESPD
+1778 
-1788 DEMAA
+1788 
-1793 SAGMDIEAM
+1793 
-1802 LEVGGDDW
+1802 
-1810 NGFKLPDNPSA
+1810 
-1821 EVTSDVPA
+1821 
-1829 EEREIWS
+1829 
-1836 SEEALRQPNIDEEN
+1836 
-1850 WAEQDDFDPKKNQY
+1850 
-1864 MTIDELMA
+1864 
-1872 QVDGDEVEFEE
+1872 
-1883 EDLKLDVGLDEFPD
+1883 
-1897 VIGDISNVDVDE
+1897 
-1909 NAEASGK
+1909 
-1916 LDLAKIYIEMNDA
+1916 
-1929 EGAIKLLEEAI
+1929 
-1940 VYGDDDVRRE
+1940 VRRS
-1950 AKNLIDMI
+1950 KFKPK
-1958 NGR
+1958 

>member
-12 LLLMTA
+12 LLLMTT

-164 PVTRPVKV
+164 P
-172 TPATP
+172 ATP

-188 SQVDT
+188 PQIDT

-545 EPVIDESELETPS
+545 EPVIDESELETQS

-597 DPLDELEALAGLS
+597 DPLDELEALAGLT

-705 ESDKAQEG
+705 ESDKAQED
-713 DAAEPFDFAAELDA
+713 DAAESFDFAAELDA

-742 PAIEEGNTEGD
+742 PAIEEVSAEVD
-753 LVDNTAIDDLL
+753 SVDNTAIDELL

-770 EEASPKQ
+770 EEASPEQ
-777 DEPTAEVEELVESI
+777 DELTAEVEELVESI
-791 DSPMAGDEFEPTE
+791 DSPMADDEFEPTE
-804 FNSSHFVEDLA
+804 FNSSHFAEDLA

-829 EDIEEASTAEA
+829 EDIEEVSTAEA
-840 ELDTDPQTLQESL
+840 ELNTDPQNLQESL
-853 EDSTEALLE
+853 DDSTESLLE
-862 EAAPSEPV
+862 EAAPSESV
-870 LPTEQLVDLPVEEGE
+870 LPTELLADLPLEEGE
-885 TGDIDDIDAQDDQ
+885 SGDADDIDAQDDQ
-898 NDDWLQAA
+898 DDDWLQAA

-918 EYEPTTQTETS
+918 EYEPTTQTETA

-1092 GLVTDS
+1092 GLATDS

-1338 EPAVESDITSE
+1338 EPAVESDITSDD
-1349 ESALDDVLEPSEVA
+1349 SALDEVLEPSEVA

-1723 NTVNKLHIN
+1723 NTVNKPHIN

-1749 AGFNIAEEEVLHSEF
+1749 AGFNIAEDEVLHSEF
-1764 DEAAMAHLLSEDAL
+1764 DEAAMADLLSEDAL

-1810 NGFKLPDNPSA
+1810 NGFKLPDTPSA

-1829 EEREIWS
+1829 DEREIWS

>member
-113 PGSTLRVPSL
+113 SGSTLRVPSL

-144 LNATSRPIAPTPVT
+144 LNATPRPIAP
-158 RPVKVT
+158 T

-188 SQVDT
+188 PQIDT
-193 TPVKTPDVPQVKTL
+193 TPVKTPEVPQVKTL

-354 DNSELLFDDTMGDD
+354 DNSELLFDDSMGED

-493 SNLGDDDEV
+493 SNLGDDDEA

-545 EPVIDESELETPS
+545 EPVIDESELDTQS

-635 LDEFDPLSELEELA
+635 LDDFDPLSELEELA

-682 EWPEEELATAE
+682 EWPVEELATAE

-705 ESDKAQEG
+705 ESDKAQED

-742 PAIEEGNTEGD
+742 PAIEEGNAEGD

-777 DEPTAEVEELVESI
+777 DEPAAEVEELVEAI

-829 EDIEEASTAEA
+829 EDIEEGTAAEV
-840 ELDTDPQTLQESL
+840 ELDTEPQPLQESL
-853 EDSTEALLE
+853 DDSSEALLE

-870 LPTEQLVDLPVEEGE
+870 LPSDPLADLPLEEGE
-885 TGDIDDIDAQDDQ
+885 SGDADDIDDQDDQ
-898 NDDWLQAA
+898 DDDWLQAA
-906 IDEVESPRQSID
+906 IDEVESPLDSID
-918 EYEPTTQTETS
+918 EYQSTTQTETA

-938 IATTA
+938 IATTT

-967 ESPQID
+967 ESPHID
-973 SELHEVDSDERIAS
+973 LEQHEVDSDEHLAS
-987 TSLATEV
+987 TPLATEV
-994 TEEALDGHP
+994 TEEALDEHP
-1003 DDAMLSELDDTQA
+1003 DDTMLSELDDTPA

-1041 QDIEDAQELEATATE
+1041 QDIEDAQALEAPSVE
-1056 MPLEEPVHETP
+1056 MPLEEPVLETP

-1072 PNEFGTPVE
+1072 PNEFGTPIE

-1092 GLVTDS
+1092 GLATDS
-1098 ELPQA
+1098 ELPQT

-1112 AEAES
+1112 TEAES

-1123 SLDDL
+1123 SLNDL

-1135 EDALEALAD
+1135 DDALEALAD
-1144 ESAQEAN
+1144 ESVQEAN

-1164 ALNEF
+1164 ALTEF
-1169 GEDDELAVLAD
+1169 GEDDELSVLAD
-1180 EPGFAE
+1180 GPGFAE

-1223 VELSESELATP
+1223 VELSESDLATP

-1247 AVTDLG
+1247 AVTDLDD
-1253 SIEFDESELPEFGEE
+1253 IEFDENELPEFGEE
-1268 DALSAMADG
+1268 DALSAMADE

-1289 EEGEIDLADEVEF
+1289 EEGEIDLADEVDF
-1302 DELEL
+1302 DELDL
-1307 PEFGEEEALA
+1307 PEFGEDEALA
-1317 AIADEPSYDAPV
+1317 AMADEPSYDAPV
-1329 VEEEVFAAE
+1329 VEEDAFATE
-1338 EPAVESDITSE
+1338 EPAVESETTSD
-1349 ESALDDVLEPSEVA
+1349 ESTLDDVLEPSEAA
-1363 TDNVESA
+1363 TDNAKSA
-1370 EEQAQAET
+1370 EEQVQAET
-1378 TDDVFDFDEL
+1378 TDDAFDVDEL

-1414 EEVFAAEEPAVESEV
+1414 EDAFAAEEPAVESEI
-1429 TSEESALDDVLE
+1429 TSDESALDDVLE
-1441 PSEVADDNVES
+1441 PSKVATDNVES
-1452 AEEQAQAET
+1452 AEEQAQVET

-1498 DAFATEE
+1498 DAFAAEE
-1505 PAVESEITSDES
+1505 PAVESEITSEES
-1517 ALDEVLEPSEAATDN
+1517 ALDDMLEPSKAATDN

-1539 AQAET
+1539 AQVET
-1544 TDDAFDFD
+1544 TDDAFDF
-1552 ELELPVFGEDEA
+1552 
-1564 LVAMADEPSY
+1564 
-1574 DAPLVEEEAFAA
+1574 
-1586 EEPAVE
+1586 
-1592 SEVTS
+1592 
-1597 EESALDDVL
+1597 
-1606 EPSEAATDNVE
+1606 
-1617 SAEEQVQA
+1617 
-1625 EITDDAFDVDELE
+1625 DELE

-1681 EEDAIVSVAEELE
+1681 EEDAIVSVAEELD

-1723 NTVNKLHIN
+1723 NTVNKPHIN

-1764 DEAAMAHLLSEDAL
+1764 DEAAMADLLSEEAL

-1793 SAGMDIEAM
+1793 IAGMDIEAM

-1829 EEREIWS
+1829 DEREIWS

-1909 NAEASGK
+1909 NAEAAGK

-1940 VYGDDDVRRE
+1940 VYGDDVVRRE

>member
-164 PVTRPVKV
+164 P
-172 TPATP
+172 ATP

-188 SQVDT
+188 PQIDT

-493 SNLGDDDEV
+493 SNLGDDDEA

-705 ESDKAQEG
+705 ESDKAQED

-742 PAIEEGNTEGD
+742 PAIEEVSAEVD
-753 LVDNTAIDDLL
+753 SVDNTAIDELL

-770 EEASPKQ
+770 EDASPEQ

-791 DSPMAGDEFEPTE
+791 DSPMVDDEFEPTE
-804 FNSSHFVEDLA
+804 FNSSHFAEDLA

-840 ELDTDPQTLQESL
+840 ELNTDPQTLQESL
-853 EDSTEALLE
+853 DDSTESQLE
-862 EAAPSEPV
+862 EAAPSESV
-870 LPTEQLVDLPVEEGE
+870 LSTEQLADLPLEEGE
-885 TGDIDDIDAQDDQ
+885 SGDADDIDAQDDQ

-918 EYEPTTQTETS
+918 EYEPTTQTETA

-943 PELDVEESQEPQEE
+943 PELDVEESQELQEE

-994 TEEALDGHP
+994 TEEALDEHP
-1003 DDAMLSELDDTQA
+1003 DDAMLSELDATPA

-1025 DDIAEPVSTDA
+1025 DDIAEPASTDA

-1041 QDIEDAQELEATATE
+1041 QDIEDAQELEAPATE
-1056 MPLEEPVHETP
+1056 MLVEEPVHETP

-1092 GLVTDS
+1092 GLATDS

-1223 VELSESELATP
+1223 VELSESELVTP
-1234 PIDETE
+1234 PIDEAE

-1307 PEFGEEEALA
+1307 PEFGEDEALA
-1317 AIADEPSYDAPV
+1317 AMADEPSYDAPV
-1329 VEEEVFAAE
+1329 MEEDAFAAE
-1338 EPAVESDITSE
+1338 EPAVESEITSDD
-1349 ESALDDVLEPSEVA
+1349 SALDEVLEPSEVA

-1388 ELPEFGEDEAL
+1388 ELPEFGEEEAL
-1399 AAMADEPS
+1399 AAIADEPS

-1429 TSEESALDDVLE
+1429 TSEESALDEVLE

-1461 TDDAFDFDELELP
+1461 KDDAFDFDELELP

-1485 ADEPSYDAPVVEE
+1485 ADEPSYDALVVEE

-1539 AQAET
+1539 ARAET

-1552 ELELPVFGEDEA
+1552 ELELPEFGEDEA

-1586 EEPAVE
+1586 EEPAVD
-1592 SEVTS
+1592 SEIT
-1597 EESALDDVL
+1597 
-1606 EPSEAATDNVE
+1606 SEAATDNVE
-1617 SAEEQVQA
+1617 SAEEQAQA
-1625 EITDDAFDVDELE
+1625 ETTDDAFDFDELD

-1670 EIDDIELPEFG
+1670 EIDELDLPEFG
-1681 EEDAIVSVAEELE
+1681 EEDAIVSVAEELD

-1723 NTVNKLHIN
+1723 NTVNKPHIN

-1821 EVTSDVPA
+1821 EATNPSAEATNDVPA

-1872 QVDGDEVEFEE
+1872 QVDDDEVEFEE

>member
-144 LNATSRPIAPTPVT
+144 LNATSRPVAP
-158 RPVKVT
+158 T

-188 SQVDT
+188 SPVDT

-427 LEEMERALDEV
+427 LEEMERALDDV

-870 LPTEQLVDLPVEEGE
+870 LPTELLADLPVEEGE
-885 TGDIDDIDAQDDQ
+885 SGDIEDIDAQDDQ

-906 IDEVESPRQSID
+906 IDEIESPRQSID
-918 EYEPTTQTETS
+918 EYEPTTQTETA

-938 IATTA
+938 IATTT

-967 ESPQID
+967 ESPQSD
-973 SELHEVDSDERIAS
+973 LEQHEVDSDEHLAS
-987 TSLATEV
+987 TPLATEV
-994 TEEALDGHP
+994 TEEALDEHP
-1003 DDAMLSELDDTQA
+1003 DDAMLSELDATPA

-1041 QDIEDAQELEATATE
+1041 QDIEDAQELEAPATE

-1112 AEAES
+1112 VEAES

-1169 GEDDELAVLAD
+1169 GENDELAVLAD

-1223 VELSESELATP
+1223 IELSESELVTP

-1247 AVTDLG
+1247 AVTDLDD
-1253 SIEFDESELPEFGEE
+1253 IELDESELPEFGEE
-1268 DALSAMADG
+1268 DALSAMADE

-1338 EPAVESDITSE
+1338 EPAVESEVTSE
-1349 ESALDDVLEPSEVA
+1349 ESALDEVLEPSEVA

-1378 TDDVFDFDEL
+1378 TDDVFDVDEL

-1414 EEVFAAEEPAVESEV
+1414 EEVFATEEPAVESEV
-1429 TSEESALDDVLE
+1429 TSEESALDEVLE

-1461 TDDAFDFDELELP
+1461 TDDAFDFDELDLPEFGEDEALVAIADEPSYDAPLVEEEAFTAEEPAVESEVTSEESALDDALEPSEVATDNVESAEEQAQAETMDDAFDLDEFELP

-1485 ADEPSYDAPVVEE
+1485 ADEPSYDAP
-1498 DAFATEE
+1498 
-1505 PAVESEITSDES
+1505 
-1517 ALDEVLEPSEAATDN
+1517 
-1532 VESAEEQ
+1532 
-1539 AQAET
+1539 
-1544 TDDAFDFD
+1544 
-1552 ELELPVFGEDEA
+1552 
-1564 LVAMADEPSY
+1564 
-1574 DAPLVEEEAFAA
+1574 LVEEEVFAA

-1592 SEVTS
+1592 FETTS
-1597 EESALDDVL
+1597 DESALDKVL

-1625 EITDDAFDVDELE
+1625 EITDDAFDFDELD

-1670 EIDDIELPEFG
+1670 EIDELDLPEFG
-1681 EEDAIVSVAEELE
+1681 EEDAIVSVAEELD

-1723 NTVNKLHIN
+1723 NTVNKPHIN

-1749 AGFNIAEEEVLHSEF
+1749 AGFNIAEDEVLHSEF
-1764 DEAAMAHLLSEDAL
+1764 DEAAMADLLSEDAL

>member
-144 LNATSRPIAPTPVT
+144 LNATPRPIAP
-158 RPVKVT
+158 T

-188 SQVDT
+188 PPVDT
-193 TPVKTPDVPQVKTL
+193 TPVKAPEVPQVKTL

-333 SDLDDLTDDL
+333 SELDDLTDDL

-354 DNSELLFDDTMGDD
+354 DNSELLFDDSMGED

-493 SNLGDDDEV
+493 SNLGDDDEA

-545 EPVIDESELETPS
+545 EPVIDESELDTQS

-572 DTQDDLSTSLLD
+572 DTPDDLSTSLLD

-682 EWPEEELATAE
+682 EWPVEELATEE

-705 ESDKAQEG
+705 ESDKAQED

-742 PAIEEGNTEGD
+742 PAIEEGNAEGD

-777 DEPTAEVEELVESI
+777 DEPAAEVEELVEAI

-829 EDIEEASTAEA
+829 EDIEEGTAAEV
-840 ELDTDPQTLQESL
+840 ELDTEPQPLQESL
-853 EDSTEALLE
+853 DDSSEALLE

-870 LPTEQLVDLPVEEGE
+870 LPSDPLADLPLEEGE
-885 TGDIDDIDAQDDQ
+885 SGDVDDIDAQDDQ
-898 NDDWLQAA
+898 DDDWLQAA
-906 IDEVESPRQSID
+906 IDEVESPLDSID
-918 EYEPTTQTETS
+918 EYQSTTQTETA

-938 IATTA
+938 IATTT

-967 ESPQID
+967 ESPHID
-973 SELHEVDSDERIAS
+973 LEQHEVDSDEHLAS
-987 TSLATEV
+987 TPLATEV
-994 TEEALDGHP
+994 TEEALDEHP
-1003 DDAMLSELDDTQA
+1003 DDTMLSELDDTPA

-1041 QDIEDAQELEATATE
+1041 QDIEDAQALEAPSAE
-1056 MPLEEPVHETP
+1056 MPLEEPVLETP

-1072 PNEFGTPVE
+1072 PNEFGTPIE

-1092 GLVTDS
+1092 GLATDS
-1098 ELPQA
+1098 ELPQT

-1135 EDALEALAD
+1135 DDALEALAD
-1144 ESAQEAN
+1144 ESVQEAN

-1164 ALNEF
+1164 ALTEF

-1223 VELSESELATP
+1223 VELSESDLATP

-1247 AVTDLG
+1247 AVTDLDD
-1253 SIEFDESELPEFGEE
+1253 IEFDENELPEFGEE
-1268 DALSAMADG
+1268 DALSAMADE

-1289 EEGEIDLADEVEF
+1289 AEGEIDLADEV
-1302 DELEL
+1302 
-1307 PEFGEEEALA
+1307 
-1317 AIADEPSYDAPV
+1317 
-1329 VEEEVFAAE
+1329 
-1338 EPAVESDITSE
+1338 
-1349 ESALDDVLEPSEVA
+1349 
-1363 TDNVESA
+1363 
-1370 EEQAQAET
+1370 
-1378 TDDVFDFDEL
+1378 DFDEL

-1414 EEVFAAEEPAVESEV
+1414 EDAFAAEEPAVESET
-1429 TSEESALDDVLE
+1429 TSDESTLDDVLE
-1441 PSEVADDNVES
+1441 PSEAATDNAKS
-1452 AEEQAQAET
+1452 AEEQVQAET

-1498 DAFATEE
+1498 

-1517 ALDEVLEPSEAATDN
+1517 ALDDMLEPSKAATDN

-1539 AQAET
+1539 AQVET
-1544 TDDAFDFD
+1544 TDDAFDVD
-1552 ELELPVFGEDEA
+1552 ELELPEFGEDEA
-1564 LVAMADEPSY
+1564 LAAMADEPSY
-1574 DAPLVEEEAFAA
+1574 DAPVVEEDAFAAEEPAVESETTSDESTLDDVLEPSKAATDNVESAKEQAQVETTDDAFDVDELELPEFGEDEALAAMVDEPSYDAPVVEEEAFAA

-1597 EESALDDVL
+1597 EESALGEEL

-1617 SAEEQVQA
+1617 SAKEQAQV
-1625 EITDDAFDVDELE
+1625 ETTDDAFDVDELE

-1681 EEDAIVSVAEELE
+1681 EEDAIVSVAEELD

-1723 NTVNKLHIN
+1723 NTVNKPHIN

-1764 DEAAMAHLLSEDAL
+1764 DEAAMADLLSEEAL

-1810 NGFKLPDNPSA
+1810 NGFKLPDTPSA

-1829 EEREIWS
+1829 DEREIWS

-1909 NAEASGK
+1909 NAEAAGK

-1940 VYGDDDVRRE
+1940 VYGDDVVRRE

>member
-164 PVTRPVKV
+164 P
-172 TPATP
+172 ATP

-188 SQVDT
+188 PQVDT

-493 SNLGDDDEV
+493 SNLGDDDEA

-545 EPVIDESELETPS
+545 EPVIDESELETQS

-705 ESDKAQEG
+705 ESDKAQED
-713 DAAEPFDFAAELDA
+713 DAAESFDFAAELDA

-742 PAIEEGNTEGD
+742 PAIEEVSAEVD
-753 LVDNTAIDDLL
+753 SVDNTAIDELL

-770 EEASPKQ
+770 EDASPEQ

-791 DSPMAGDEFEPTE
+791 DSPMVDDEFEPTE

-829 EDIEEASTAEA
+829 EDIEEVSTAEA
-840 ELDTDPQTLQESL
+840 ELNTDPQNLQESL
-853 EDSTEALLE
+853 DDSTESLLE

-870 LPTEQLVDLPVEEGE
+870 LPSDPLADLPVEEGE
-885 TGDIDDIDAQDDQ
+885 TGDVDDIDAQDDQ
-898 NDDWLQAA
+898 DDDWLQAA
-906 IDEVESPRQSID
+906 IDEVESPLDSID
-918 EYEPTTQTETS
+918 EYESTTQTETA

-943 PELDVEESQEPQEE
+943 PELDVEESQELQEE

-987 TSLATEV
+987 TPLATEV
-994 TEEALDGHP
+994 TEEALDEHP
-1003 DDAMLSELDDTQA
+1003 DDAMLSELDATPA

-1041 QDIEDAQELEATATE
+1041 QDIEDAQALEAPSAE

-1072 PNEFGTPVE
+1072 PNEFGTPIE

-1092 GLVTDS
+1092 GLATDS
-1098 ELPQA
+1098 ELPQT

-1112 AEAES
+1112 VEAES
-1117 TAEQDD
+1117 TTEQDD

-1135 EDALEALAD
+1135 DDALEALAD
-1144 ESAQEAN
+1144 ESVQEAN

-1223 VELSESELATP
+1223 VELSESDLATP

-1247 AVTDLG
+1247 AVTDLDD
-1253 SIEFDESELPEFGEE
+1253 IEFDENELPEFGEE
-1268 DALSAMADG
+1268 DALSAMADE

-1307 PEFGEEEALA
+1307 PEFGEDEALA
-1317 AIADEPSYDAPV
+1317 AMADEPSYDDPV
-1329 VEEEVFAAE
+1329 MEEDAFAAE
-1338 EPAVESDITSE
+1338 EPAVESEVTSE
-1349 ESALDDVLEPSEVA
+1349 ESALDEVLEPSEVA
-1363 TDNVESA
+1363 DDNVESA

-1378 TDDVFDFDEL
+1378 KDDAFDFDEL

-1407 YDAPVVE
+1407 YDALVVE

-1505 PAVESEITSDES
+1505 PAVESDITSEES
-1517 ALDEVLEPSEAATDN
+1517 ASDEVLEPT
-1532 VESAEEQ
+1532 
-1539 AQAET
+1539 
-1544 TDDAFDFD
+1544 
-1552 ELELPVFGEDEA
+1552 
-1564 LVAMADEPSY
+1564 
-1574 DAPLVEEEAFAA
+1574 
-1586 EEPAVE
+1586 
-1592 SEVTS
+1592 
-1597 EESALDDVL
+1597 
-1606 EPSEAATDNVE
+1606 EAATDNVE

-1638 LPEFG
+1638 LAEFGEDEALAAMADEPSYDAPVVEEEVFAAEEPAVEFETTSDESALDKVLEPSEVATDNVESAEKQAQAETTDDAFDFDELDLPEFG

-1670 EIDDIELPEFG
+1670 EIDELDLPEFG
-1681 EEDAIVSVAEELE
+1681 EEDAIVSVAEELD

-1723 NTVNKLHIN
+1723 NTVNKPHIN

-1909 NAEASGK
+1909 NAEAAGK